1 MAKKKTIKYLEN
13 GEYHDATV
21 KDVGVIEEL
30 KTESK
35 DNLVEAINEIF
46 LGGGK
51 GFSDLQ
57 QKVDESTQAAQNAQ
71 QATDNLQQAANNL
84 QQRLEEVAN
93 SGLSDEEAQKIINQ
107 AVEDAKR
114 AQAEALQAYKEA
126 QKELDDSMA
135 QFMEEQKAIN
145 KELEQAKADIQ
156 GDIDRKNAE
165 IEQINAVIESTK
177 SDLTATSARLASVR
191 NDLTNAQMDWGKV
204 RTEIT
209 NINGKLASKMSNTDF
224 DKYKERIERNE
235 TEITQTKNELQ
246 SKATKQ
252 DLDVLTGT
260 VTTQGSSI
268 TQLAGKIEQKVSKD
282 TLANDID
289 DFQVKKANI
298 FTGTRE
304 FMGWEFSDKA
314 LGRVNDDIYNHA
326 KVAELHNGSNLSI
339 TVDGLEVGK
348 TYSVS
353 IFAKASAN
361 SNTSG
366 VKVTVDN
373 GKSYSGL
380 MRTVYTPHD
389 TKVTTNWQRYYAT
402 IVASATT
409 MKFVFDRSGMTSNIT
424 MYLNRPKLEVG
435 ATVYAWEDNVQD
447 IYKRVEHTEAQFDV
461 YNDQISGI
469 VKRQTETDKKIE
481 NVSSTFT
488 QRADGI
494 EANAKKYTNDK
505 VTGLTEEFSGK
516 LKATSQE
523 LSTEYEK
530 QTNAKIGALADG
542 GSNLILNSSFL
553 VTDNNGNATLENW
566 RDTSSK
572 ISLTKPNGLDG
583 TWIRVNRATTGTTL
597 GARSNYFPVKQGK
610 LVVGVDVALD
620 GTGNISPYVL
630 RIEYYDVSNN
640 RVNYEDITLQKLGL
654 SASQITKSGSNFR
667 YARGVYKT
675 SNDRSDV
682 AKACIVVPETIT
694 GYNMYL
700 TNFFAKFS
708 DVNDGTYEVNPLDQ
722 QASLIKQRTKIEQDS
737 EKINLLNTQT
747 EKLGN
752 DIKATNTSVNVL
764 KGEVDL
770 KASQSTVNNL
780 TNRVSKNEADI
791 KVFPDKIKSEV
802 REVSKKID
810 GVNDKVDGIQVGGT
824 NLIPHSEVDT
834 IRGNTDYWVFST
846 GNINNYGGRYNPTDK
861 SLELEAHIK
870 DTNYQFLQWQQQNNV
885 LMNTELAHLQV
896 GDVLTVSAEVYIQNP
911 NMSGNITL
919 GFRVNPRT
927 NYNSYFSTERGIDLR
942 NLKTGWQRVSAT
954 GTITQKYLDC
964 IKDVQLIRIL
974 LAANGLKENNK
985 IAFRKI
991 KVEKGNI
998 ATDWSPAPED
1008 TDESI
1013 ELVKTV
1019 ATQTKDGFE
1028 RLTQKTGYNA
1038 STGEFSKVTTQI
1050 NEGIK
1055 GVTTQVASVSNRLD
1069 NIKVGG
1075 TNLAKH
1081 TSNTLTNRMRVS
1093 EWVYIASSGNTSNFN
1108 LDNYKGQ
1115 TLTMR
1120 AWIDKPTVDAHLQVW
1135 TNASNN
1141 AYAVGNTIK
1150 VGQSG
1155 YSSLTFNVPASFTT
1169 WNIPIGNGKSAE
1181 LAYKE
1186 FKIEKGTIATDW
1198 SPAPEDTNSS
1208 IESAKSIATQ
1218 TKDGFERLTQKTG
1231 YNASTGEFSKV
1242 TTQINEGIKGI
1253 SSEVKSVSNR
1263 VDSVNGRLDNI
1274 KVGGTNLLRKTSNEW
1289 KTWTGTGWANNT
1301 VDNGSINL
1309 DAGTY
1314 TFRAEIDNTGNTQRG
1329 VHVEVYVN
1337 SENKFLDKI
1346 AKTYTQTF
1354 VNAGSKGYVTTT
1366 FTIDRSLTDARI
1378 HPHAAVNSP
1387 IPSTVTI
1394 KWRREKL
1401 EKGNVATDWS
1411 PAPEDLQAG
1420 IDVAT
1425 TKATQTDTK
1434 FERMISQIQYNNSTG
1449 EIGKYEHKITELA
1462 NGTQEKISA
1471 IRTDS
1476 DKKLQS
1482 ATQTLTNKIGDLE
1495 RTVRTNTTNIG
1506 QYRQE
1511 MTNSAKEWSTKFTS
1525 VQANLSNVNNKVDNI
1540 KVGGVNLMRNTTRD
1554 YVKFTGGGWGV
1565 DYLTPNH
1572 QAIDVATEGG
1582 RTYTF
1587 SAWVKN
1593 DKSSAGR
1600 IDLEI
1605 YQYNA
1610 KGENKENGS
1619 SSEVSVWASPGEE
1632 KRLVFTKTLLA
1643 DTTRVRFHTRNRD
1656 NNGTV
1661 TYWTKMAQVEKGNIA
1676 TDWSP
1681 APEDTEN
1688 EIQVLSGK
1696 ITANSNEFSTVYS
1709 KITNVQDIA
1718 NSTGGGINLAKHTSN
1733 KLANVTASPWLY
1745 VGSESSSSFNNLKDY
1760 QGKYMTVRVWIEKPS
1775 RDTWVQIWND
1785 KQPIYG
1791 NTIKAG
1797 QSGYST
1803 ASGVIPKGITAWN
1816 IPVGNNNN
1824 GTTTTFGWKE
1834 FKIELG
1840 NVATPWSP
1848 NPDDVD
1854 NNIDT
1859 AANNARTNAKNDA
1872 VNAIKN
1878 DSQWQSMGKIVTN
1891 ASFLQNSDGFA
1902 QEVSK
1907 RIVGSTGQTNLYYNS
1922 EFAYT
1927 GTDPHNMDGIQST
1940 RNVAYSK
1947 NDRWANYKGSNA
1959 VFALT
1964 RGTLNDYYYIEHRKD
1979 KYVKVQPG
1987 EVVSASVVTWVTGGS
2002 DVPRD
2007 GYAICTI
2014 SFYKDL
2020 NSSRMGYKET
2030 SVAAKDINYPHYRT
2044 LKVENVTVPN
2054 GANYMILHLIARGSS
2069 NWQFSQPMLVKDDH
2083 VGVYVPSTQLQLNDI
2098 SSRTQ
2103 FLQDNE
2109 KFLLRVTQVGGATK
2123 ADVNSANSKI
2133 GDLTTR
2139 VKNTEVAIT
2148 SGGVTINGN
2157 TTINGE
2163 LEAKEIVMKA
2173 TNGAK
2178 LKLNAQGLNM
2188 ETYNGA
2194 QLNLG
2199 TDKMEL
2205 ISPYYSNYN
2214 PLSWRTVIDDKGL
2227 GITEA
2232 QFGYDNT
2239 LKYYNEIQ
2247 GYVGPGYANRV
2258 DGDLPERINS
2268 GIEIGLMPFKAY
2280 GGDKQDKTK
2289 EIYGGDYI
2297 AIGEYH
2303 KDDKL
2308 MKKRKMN
2315 AGYVFL
2321 TYDDDVYDMKI
2332 FSDNDKPNPRQGNNL
2347 IGNTTFIPSGI
2358 EGGIAVTWTNWSDWT
2373 GKIPAVM
2380 RYDGPGKWLGCIAF
2394 GGDGNV
2400 VLSGGGK
2407 RWNLLGH

>member
-1 MAKKKTIKYLEN
+1 MIKKKTIKYLEN

-71 QATDNLQQAANNL
+71 QAANNL
-84 QQRLEEVAN
+84 QQKLDEVAQN
-93 SGLSDEEAQKIINQ
+93 VGLSDEEAQKIINQ

-156 GDIDRKNAE
+156 GDIDQKNNE

-177 SDLTATSARLASVR
+177 SDLTATSTRLASVR

-209 NINGKLASKMSNTDF
+209 NINGKLDSKMSNTDF
-224 DKYKERIERNE
+224 DEYKERIERNE

-260 VTTQGSSI
+260 VTTQGSNI

-409 MKFVFDRSGMTSNIT
+409 MTFVFDRSGITSDIT
-424 MYLNRPKLEVG
+424 LYLNRPKLEVG
-435 ATVYAWEDNVQD
+435 ETVYAWEDNAQD

-461 YNDQISGI
+461 YDDQISGI

-481 NVSSTFT
+481 NVSTTLT

-494 EANAKKYTNDK
+494 EANSKKYTDDK
-505 VTGLTEEFSGK
+505 ATGLAEEFSGR

-530 QTNAKIGALADG
+530 QTNAKIGALSDG

-572 ISLTKPNGLDG
+572 VRLTKPNGLDG
-583 TWIRVNRATTGTTL
+583 TWIRVNRATTGTAL

-694 GYNMYL
+694 GYDMYL

-770 KASQSTVNNL
+770 KASQSTVNDL
-780 TNRVSKNEADI
+780 TNRVAKNAADI

-802 REVSKKID
+802 SEVSKKID
-810 GVNDKVDGIQVGGT
+810 GVNDKVEGIQVGGT
-824 NLIPHSEVDT
+824 NLL
-834 IRGNTDYWVFST
+834 RNTRFSNGSNWGYT
-846 GNINNYGGRYNPTDK
+846 GTSHMGVQN
-861 SLELEAHIK
+861 
-870 DTNYQFLQWQQQNNV
+870 TNKPSGVPSDNQTMDIMSTTANAQNALV
-885 LMNTELAHLQV
+885 QTPKVKAGETY
-896 GDVLTVSAEVYIQNP
+896 TVSFWGKADKETYMQVESNQNTRFNQKIGTSWKKYSGQVMFQTDNRTLYIYPTTANVWVH
-911 NMSGNITL
+911 I
-919 GFRVNPRT
+919 
-927 NYNSYFSTERGIDLR
+927 NS
-942 NLKTGWQRVSAT
+942 LK
-954 GTITQKYLDC
+954 L
-964 IKDVQLIRIL
+964 
-974 LAANGLKENNK
+974 
-985 IAFRKI
+985 
-991 KVEKGNI
+991 EKGNM

-1008 TDESI
+1008 VDASI
-1013 ELVKTV
+1013 ESVKTV
-1019 ATQTKDGFE
+1019 ATQTKDGFD
-1028 RLTQKTGYNA
+1028 RLTQKTGYNT

-1055 GVTTQVASVSNRLD
+1055 GV
-1069 NIKVGG
+1069 
-1075 TNLAKH
+1075 
-1081 TSNTLTNRMRVS
+1081 
-1093 EWVYIASSGNTSNFN
+1093 
-1108 LDNYKGQ
+1108 
-1115 TLTMR
+1115 
-1120 AWIDKPTVDAHLQVW
+1120 
-1135 TNASNN
+1135 
-1141 AYAVGNTIK
+1141 
-1150 VGQSG
+1150 
-1155 YSSLTFNVPASFTT
+1155 
-1169 WNIPIGNGKSAE
+1169 
-1181 LAYKE
+1181 
-1186 FKIEKGTIATDW
+1186 
-1198 SPAPEDTNSS
+1198 
-1208 IESAKSIATQ
+1208 
-1218 TKDGFERLTQKTG
+1218 
-1231 YNASTGEFSKV
+1231 
-1242 TTQINEGIKGI
+1242 

-1263 VDSVNGRLDNI
+1263 LDNLS
-1274 KVGGTNLLRKTSNEW
+1274 VGGTNLLTKTSNDW

-1301 VDNGSINL
+1301 VDGGYINL
-1309 DAGTY
+1309 EPGTY

-1329 VHVEVYVN
+1329 VHTELYVI
-1337 SENKFLDKI
+1337 SEKKFLDQI
-1346 AKTYTQTF
+1346 AKSYTQTF

-1366 FTIDRSLTDARI
+1366 FTIDKALTDVAI
-1378 HPHAAVNSP
+1378 HPHAAVNSA

-1401 EKGNVATDWS
+1401 EKGNMPTDWS
-1411 PAPEDLQAG
+1411 PSPEDLQEG
-1420 IDVAT
+1420 INTAT

-1434 FERMISQIQYNNSTG
+1434 FERMISQIQYNDSTG

-1471 IRTDS
+1471 LTKRGNNMVIKSSFDDSTDLGGWYVASIYGSDFYRTTTTPKPDEMSSNYCLASGTRDLVEANNIFPVVSGTKYYISAWVYTSRKYSGKVGLYVRNSNNNNGTHLGVAIPKDDQNRWIKIKGTITIPNGYNIAQPWLQVEKMVS
-1476 DKKLQS
+1476 DNEKIYFADISITRADDNAIELS
-1482 ATQTLTNKIGDLE
+1482 ETMTTRIGDLE
-1495 RTVRTNTTNIG
+1495 RTVRTNTTNLG

-1511 MTNSAKEWSTKFTS
+1511 MTNSAQELSLKLTNYQNLVLNDISGVS
-1525 VQANLSNVNNKVDNI
+1525 NRLDNLSI
-1540 KVGGVNLMRNTTRD
+1540 GGTNLLRNTRFSNGSNWGYTGTSHMGVQNTNKPSGVPSD
-1554 YVKFTGGGWGV
+1554 NQTMDIMSTTANAQNALVQTPKVKAG
-1565 DYLTPNH
+1565 
-1572 QAIDVATEGG
+1572 E
-1582 RTYTF
+1582 TYTVSF
-1587 SAWVKN
+1587 WGKADKETYMQVESNQNTRFNQKIGTSWKKYSGQVMFQTDNRTLYIYPTTANVWVHINSLK
-1593 DKSSAGR
+1593 
-1600 IDLEI
+1600 L
-1605 YQYNA
+1605 
-1610 KGENKENGS
+1610 
-1619 SSEVSVWASPGEE
+1619 
-1632 KRLVFTKTLLA
+1632 
-1643 DTTRVRFHTRNRD
+1643 
-1656 NNGTV
+1656 
-1661 TYWTKMAQVEKGNIA
+1661 EKGNMA

-1681 APEDTEN
+1681 APEDTDN
-1688 EIQVLSGK
+1688 KIGILQGQ
-1696 ITANSNEFSTVYS
+1696 ITATANKFNAVYT
-1709 KITNVQDIA
+1709 KT
-1718 NSTGGGINLAKHTSN
+1718 
-1733 KLANVTASPWLY
+1733 
-1745 VGSESSSSFNNLKDY
+1745 
-1760 QGKYMTVRVWIEKPS
+1760 
-1775 RDTWVQIWND
+1775 
-1785 KQPIYG
+1785 
-1791 NTIKAG
+1791 
-1797 QSGYST
+1797 
-1803 ASGVIPKGITAWN
+1803 
-1816 IPVGNNNN
+1816 
-1824 GTTTTFGWKE
+1824 
-1834 FKIELG
+1834 
-1840 NVATPWSP
+1840 
-1848 NPDDVD
+1848 DVD
-1854 NNIDT
+1854 NKINPL
-1859 AANNARTNAKNDA
+1859 NKRT
-1872 VNAIKN
+1872 
-1878 DSQWQSMGKIVTN
+1878 
-1891 ASFLQNSDGFA
+1891 
-1902 QEVSK
+1902 E
-1907 RIVGSTGQTNLYYNS
+1907 
-1922 EFAYT
+1922 
-1927 GTDPHNMDGIQST
+1927 
-1940 RNVAYSK
+1940 
-1947 NDRWANYKGSNA
+1947 
-1959 VFALT
+1959 
-1964 RGTLNDYYYIEHRKD
+1964 
-1979 KYVKVQPG
+1979 
-1987 EVVSASVVTWVTGGS
+1987 
-2002 DVPRD
+2002 
-2007 GYAICTI
+2007 
-2014 SFYKDL
+2014 
-2020 NSSRMGYKET
+2020 
-2030 SVAAKDINYPHYRT
+2030 
-2044 LKVENVTVPN
+2044 
-2054 GANYMILHLIARGSS
+2054 
-2069 NWQFSQPMLVKDDH
+2069 
-2083 VGVYVPSTQLQLNDI
+2083 
-2098 SSRTQ
+2098 
-2103 FLQDNE
+2103 FLQDNS
-2109 KFLLRVTQVGGATK
+2109 KFLLRVQQAGGATK
-2123 ADVNSANSKI
+2123 ADVDGTKSKI
-2133 GDLTTR
+2133 GDLSTR

-2163 LEAKEIVMKA
+2163 LNTQDVVLKGKSSTMALNGDGGIGIFDNAGKFGMRL
-2173 TNGAK
+2173 TGAK
-2178 LKLNAQGLNM
+2178 LNFDLMFNNELEKLGGIIATKNSASKNV
-2188 ETYNGA
+2188 NGMHLYVTPL
-2194 QLNLG
+2194 QTLG
-2199 TDKMEL
+2199 K
-2205 ISPYYSNYN
+2205 P
-2214 PLSWRTVIDDKGL
+2214 
-2227 GITEA
+2227 
-2232 QFGYDNT
+2232 
-2239 LKYYNEIQ
+2239 
-2247 GYVGPGYANRV
+2247 
-2258 DGDLPERINS
+2258 
-2268 GIEIGLMPFKAY
+2268 Y
-2280 GGDKQDKTK
+2280 GGDEIGIGKQTALRGSGNIQSAMIYNATGVSK
-2289 EIYGGDYI
+2289 EEGFHWYKPSYLETTEGRTIKVVGARDPLIWRSLKWGASTQGDY
-2297 AIGEYH
+2297 YQPF
-2303 KDDKL
+2303 L
-2308 MKKRKMN
+2308 SL
-2315 AGYVFL
+2315 GYN
-2321 TYDDDVYDMKI
+2321 
-2332 FSDNDKPNPRQGNNL
+2332 DNTVGD
-2347 IGNTTFIPSGI
+2347 SGI
-2358 EGGIAVTWTNWSDWT
+2358 GFYWNSVKLAGSVDMSDARIWMKDAEANIRFGWTSWSDWT
-2373 GKIPAVM
+2373 GKIPSM
-2380 RYDGPGKWLGCIAF
+2380 YRTEWGKTQSTGGIGF

-2400 VLSGGGK
+2400 ILFGGNK
-2407 RWNLLGH
+2407 RWDMNHH

>member
-1 MAKKKTIKYLEN
+1 MAKKTIKYLEN

-71 QATDNLQQAANNL
+71 QAANNL
-84 QQRLEEVAN
+84 QQKLDEVAQN
-93 SGLSDEEAQKIINQ
+93 VGLSEEEAQKIINQ

-114 AQAEALQAYKEA
+114 AQAEALQAYKDA

-145 KELEQAKADIQ
+145 KELEQAKTDIQ
-156 GDIDRKNAE
+156 GDIDQKNTE

-177 SDLTATSARLASVR
+177 SDLTATSVQLASVR

-209 NINGKLASKMSNTDF
+209 NINGKLDSKMSNTDF
-224 DKYKERIERNE
+224 DEYKERIEHNE

-260 VTTQGSSI
+260 VTTQGSNI
-268 TQLAGKIEQKVSKD
+268 TQLAGKIEEKVSKD
-282 TLANDID
+282 TLANNID

-314 LGRVNDDIYNHA
+314 LGRVNDDNYNHA

-353 IFAKASAN
+353 IFAKVDHMN
-361 SNTSG
+361 SGSG
-366 VKVTVDN
+366 GVQLMVDN
-373 GKSYSGL
+373 GTSFLGVMK
-380 MRTVYTPHD
+380 TVYTPHD

-402 IVASATT
+402 IVASATI
-409 MKFVFDRSGMTSNIT
+409 MKFVFDRSGMTSDIT
-424 MYLNRPKLEVG
+424 LYLNRPKLEVG
-435 ATVYAWEDNVQD
+435 ETVYAWEDNAQD

-469 VKRQTETDKKIE
+469 VKKQTETDKKIE

-494 EANAKKYTNDK
+494 EANSKKYTDDK
-505 VTGLTEEFSGK
+505 TTGLAEEFSGK

-523 LSTEYEK
+523 LSTEYEE
-530 QTNAKIGALADG
+530 QTNAKIGALSDG

-553 VTDNNGNATLENW
+553 ITDDNGNATLENW

-572 ISLTKPNGLDG
+572 VSLTKPNGLDG
-583 TWIRVNRATTGTTL
+583 TWIKVNRATTGTAL

-654 SASQITKSGSNFR
+654 SVNQITKSGSSFR

-694 GYNMYL
+694 GYDMYL

-770 KASQSTVNNL
+770 KASQSTVNDL
-780 TNRVSKNEADI
+780 TNRVAKNVADI
-791 KVFPDKIKSEV
+791 KVFPDRIKSEV
-802 REVSKKID
+802 SEVNKKID
-810 GVNDKVDGIQVGGT
+810 GVN
-824 NLIPHSEVDT
+824 
-834 IRGNTDYWVFST
+834 
-846 GNINNYGGRYNPTDK
+846 
-861 SLELEAHIK
+861 
-870 DTNYQFLQWQQQNNV
+870 
-885 LMNTELAHLQV
+885 
-896 GDVLTVSAEVYIQNP
+896 
-911 NMSGNITL
+911 
-919 GFRVNPRT
+919 
-927 NYNSYFSTERGIDLR
+927 
-942 NLKTGWQRVSAT
+942 
-954 GTITQKYLDC
+954 
-964 IKDVQLIRIL
+964 
-974 LAANGLKENNK
+974 
-985 IAFRKI
+985 
-991 KVEKGNI
+991 
-998 ATDWSPAPED
+998 
-1008 TDESI
+1008 
-1013 ELVKTV
+1013 
-1019 ATQTKDGFE
+1019 
-1028 RLTQKTGYNA
+1028 
-1038 STGEFSKVTTQI
+1038 SKV
-1050 NEGIK
+1050 
-1055 GVTTQVASVSNRLD
+1055 D

-1075 TNLAKH
+1075 TNLLKDSLVPLT
-1081 TSNTLTNRMRVS
+1081 TSNIWINNNVSSQIVNDYVRMRGIDDNDNNRIYQS
-1093 EWVYIASSGNTSNFN
+1093 FSNNGLNADDYYSISF
-1108 LDNYKGQ
+1108 
-1115 TLTMR
+1115 
-1120 AWIDKPTVDAHLQVW
+1120 W
-1135 TNASNN
+1135 ASNDGN
-1141 AYAVGNTIK
+1141 DEEFDVQVGTWGSLQTVHITGSTLKLYKLENVWLGGNPIFSVVVPFDKVVRLKKIK
-1150 VGQSG
+1150 
-1155 YSSLTFNVPASFTT
+1155 L
-1169 WNIPIGNGKSAE
+1169 
-1181 LAYKE
+1181 
-1186 FKIEKGTIATDW
+1186 EKGTIATDW
-1198 SPAPEDTNSS
+1198 SPAPEDL
-1208 IESAKSIATQ
+1208 Q
-1218 TKDGFERLTQKTG
+1218 
-1231 YNASTGEFSKV
+1231 
-1242 TTQINEGIKGI
+1242 EGI
-1253 SSEVKSVSNR
+1253 
-1263 VDSVNGRLDNI
+1263 
-1274 KVGGTNLLRKTSNEW
+1274 
-1289 KTWTGTGWANNT
+1289 NT
-1301 VDNGSINL
+1301 
-1309 DAGTY
+1309 
-1314 TFRAEIDNTGNTQRG
+1314 
-1329 VHVEVYVN
+1329 
-1337 SENKFLDKI
+1337 
-1346 AKTYTQTF
+1346 
-1354 VNAGSKGYVTTT
+1354 
-1366 FTIDRSLTDARI
+1366 
-1378 HPHAAVNSP
+1378 
-1387 IPSTVTI
+1387 
-1394 KWRREKL
+1394 
-1401 EKGNVATDWS
+1401 
-1411 PAPEDLQAG
+1411 
-1420 IDVAT
+1420 AT

-1434 FERMISQIQYNNSTG
+1434 FERMISQIQYNDSTG

-1471 IRTDS
+1471 LTKRGNNMVIKSSFDDGTDLGGWYVASVYGSDFYRTTTTPKPDEMSSNYCLASGTRDALEANNIFPVVSGTKYYISAWVYTSQKYSGKVGLYVKNSNNNNVTHLGVAVPKDNQNRWIKIKGTITIPNGYNIAQPWLQVEKMVS
-1476 DKKLQS
+1476 DNEKIYFADISITRADDNAIELS
-1482 ATQTLTNKIGDLE
+1482 ETMTTRIGDLE
-1495 RTVRTNTTNIG
+1495 RTVRTNTTDIG

-1511 MTNSAKEWSTKFTS
+1511 MTNSAQELSTKFTS
-1525 VQANLSNVNNKVDNI
+1525 ITNGIGGTNL
-1540 KVGGVNLMRNTTRD
+1540 LRNTRFSDGSNWGYTGTAHMGTQNTNKPSGVPND
-1554 YVKFTGGGWGV
+1554 NQTMDIMSTTANSQNALTQTPKVKAG
-1565 DYLTPNH
+1565 
-1572 QAIDVATEGG
+1572 E
-1582 RTYTF
+1582 TYIVNF
-1587 SAWVKN
+1587 W
-1593 DKSSAGR
+1593 
-1600 IDLEI
+1600 
-1605 YQYNA
+1605 A
-1610 KGENKENGS
+1610 K
-1619 SSEVSVWASPGEE
+1619 ADEE
-1632 KRLVFTKTLLA
+1632 
-1643 DTTRVRFHTRNRD
+1643 
-1656 NNGTV
+1656 
-1661 TYWTKMAQVEKGNIA
+1661 TYMQVESNQNTRFNQKIGTSWQKYSGQVMFQSDNRTLYIYPTTANVWVHINSLKLEKGTIA

-1681 APEDTEN
+1681 SPEDFDN
-1688 EIQVLSGK
+1688 KIGVLQGQ
-1696 ITANSNEFSTVYS
+1696 ITANANKFNTVYT
-1709 KITNVQDIA
+1709 KT
-1718 NSTGGGINLAKHTSN
+1718 
-1733 KLANVTASPWLY
+1733 
-1745 VGSESSSSFNNLKDY
+1745 
-1760 QGKYMTVRVWIEKPS
+1760 
-1775 RDTWVQIWND
+1775 
-1785 KQPIYG
+1785 
-1791 NTIKAG
+1791 
-1797 QSGYST
+1797 
-1803 ASGVIPKGITAWN
+1803 
-1816 IPVGNNNN
+1816 
-1824 GTTTTFGWKE
+1824 
-1834 FKIELG
+1834 
-1840 NVATPWSP
+1840 
-1848 NPDDVD
+1848 DVD
-1854 NNIDT
+1854 NKLSPINK
-1859 AANNARTNAKNDA
+1859 RT
-1872 VNAIKN
+1872 
-1878 DSQWQSMGKIVTN
+1878 
-1891 ASFLQNSDGFA
+1891 
-1902 QEVSK
+1902 E
-1907 RIVGSTGQTNLYYNS
+1907 
-1922 EFAYT
+1922 
-1927 GTDPHNMDGIQST
+1927 
-1940 RNVAYSK
+1940 
-1947 NDRWANYKGSNA
+1947 
-1959 VFALT
+1959 
-1964 RGTLNDYYYIEHRKD
+1964 
-1979 KYVKVQPG
+1979 
-1987 EVVSASVVTWVTGGS
+1987 
-2002 DVPRD
+2002 
-2007 GYAICTI
+2007 
-2014 SFYKDL
+2014 
-2020 NSSRMGYKET
+2020 
-2030 SVAAKDINYPHYRT
+2030 
-2044 LKVENVTVPN
+2044 
-2054 GANYMILHLIARGSS
+2054 
-2069 NWQFSQPMLVKDDH
+2069 
-2083 VGVYVPSTQLQLNDI
+2083 
-2098 SSRTQ
+2098 
-2103 FLQDNE
+2103 FLQDNS
-2109 KFLLRVTQVGGATK
+2109 KFLLRVQEAGGATK
-2123 ADVNSANSKI
+2123 ADVNSTNTKI

-2139 VKNTEVAIT
+2139 VENTEVAIT

-2214 PLSWRTVIDDKGL
+2214 PFSWRTVIDDKGL

-2400 VLSGGGK
+2400 ILSGGGK

>member
-57 QKVDESTQAAQNAQ
+57 QKVDESTQAAQNAE
-71 QATDNLQQAANNL
+71 QAANNL
-84 QQRLEEVAN
+84 QQRLEEVAQN
-93 SGLSDEEAQKIINQ
+93 VGISDEEARKIINQ

-114 AQAEALQAYKEA
+114 AQAEALQAYKDA

-156 GDIDRKNAE
+156 GDIDQKNNE

-224 DKYKERIERNE
+224 DEYKERIERNE

-339 TVDGLEVGK
+339 TVNGLEVGK

-373 GKSYSGL
+373 GKSYLGL

-409 MKFVFDRSGMTSNIT
+409 MKFVFDRSGMTSDIT
-424 MYLNRPKLEVG
+424 LYLNRPKLEVG
-435 ATVYAWEDNVQD
+435 DKVYAWEDNAQD

-481 NVSSTFT
+481 NVSSTFS

-530 QTNAKIGALADG
+530 QTNAKIGALSDG

-566 RDTSSK
+566 RDISSK
-572 ISLTKPNGLDG
+572 VRLTKPNGLDG
-583 TWIRVNRATTGTTL
+583 TWIKVNRVTTGTAL

-630 RIEYYDVSNN
+630 RIEYYDASNN

-770 KASQSTVNNL
+770 KASQSTVNDL
-780 TNRVSKNEADI
+780 TNRVSKNAADI

-802 REVSKKID
+802 SEVSKKID
-810 GVNDKVDGIQVGGT
+810 GVNDKVD
-824 NLIPHSEVDT
+824 
-834 IRGNTDYWVFST
+834 
-846 GNINNYGGRYNPTDK
+846 
-861 SLELEAHIK
+861 
-870 DTNYQFLQWQQQNNV
+870 
-885 LMNTELAHLQV
+885 
-896 GDVLTVSAEVYIQNP
+896 
-911 NMSGNITL
+911 
-919 GFRVNPRT
+919 
-927 NYNSYFSTERGIDLR
+927 
-942 NLKTGWQRVSAT
+942 
-954 GTITQKYLDC
+954 
-964 IKDVQLIRIL
+964 
-974 LAANGLKENNK
+974 
-985 IAFRKI
+985 
-991 KVEKGNI
+991 
-998 ATDWSPAPED
+998 
-1008 TDESI
+1008 
-1013 ELVKTV
+1013 
-1019 ATQTKDGFE
+1019 
-1028 RLTQKTGYNA
+1028 
-1038 STGEFSKVTTQI
+1038 
-1050 NEGIK
+1050 
-1055 GVTTQVASVSNRLD
+1055 

-1075 TNLAKH
+1075 T
-1081 TSNTLTNRMRVS
+1081 
-1093 EWVYIASSGNTSNFN
+1093 
-1108 LDNYKGQ
+1108 
-1115 TLTMR
+1115 
-1120 AWIDKPTVDAHLQVW
+1120 
-1135 TNASNN
+1135 
-1141 AYAVGNTIK
+1141 
-1150 VGQSG
+1150 
-1155 YSSLTFNVPASFTT
+1155 
-1169 WNIPIGNGKSAE
+1169 
-1181 LAYKE
+1181 
-1186 FKIEKGTIATDW
+1186 
-1198 SPAPEDTNSS
+1198 
-1208 IESAKSIATQ
+1208 
-1218 TKDGFERLTQKTG
+1218 
-1231 YNASTGEFSKV
+1231 
-1242 TTQINEGIKGI
+1242 
-1253 SSEVKSVSNR
+1253 
-1263 VDSVNGRLDNI
+1263 
-1274 KVGGTNLLRKTSNEW
+1274 
-1289 KTWTGTGWANNT
+1289 
-1301 VDNGSINL
+1301 
-1309 DAGTY
+1309 
-1314 TFRAEIDNTGNTQRG
+1314 
-1329 VHVEVYVN
+1329 
-1337 SENKFLDKI
+1337 
-1346 AKTYTQTF
+1346 
-1354 VNAGSKGYVTTT
+1354 
-1366 FTIDRSLTDARI
+1366 
-1378 HPHAAVNSP
+1378 
-1387 IPSTVTI
+1387 
-1394 KWRREKL
+1394 
-1401 EKGNVATDWS
+1401 
-1411 PAPEDLQAG
+1411 
-1420 IDVAT
+1420 
-1425 TKATQTDTK
+1425 
-1434 FERMISQIQYNNSTG
+1434 
-1449 EIGKYEHKITELA
+1449 
-1462 NGTQEKISA
+1462 
-1471 IRTDS
+1471 
-1476 DKKLQS
+1476 
-1482 ATQTLTNKIGDLE
+1482 
-1495 RTVRTNTTNIG
+1495 
-1506 QYRQE
+1506 
-1511 MTNSAKEWSTKFTS
+1511 
-1525 VQANLSNVNNKVDNI
+1525 
-1540 KVGGVNLMRNTTRD
+1540 NLMRNTTRD
-1554 YVKFTGGGWGV
+1554 YVKFTGGGWGI

-1572 QAIDVATEGG
+1572 QAIATPVEGG
-1582 RTYTF
+1582 ETYTF

-1593 DKSSAGR
+1593 DSSSAGR

-1619 SSEVSVWASPGEE
+1619 SSEVGVWVSPGEE
-1632 KRLVFTKTLLA
+1632 KRLIFTKTLLA
-1643 DTTRVRFHTRNRD
+1643 DTTSVKFHTRNRD

-1681 APEDTEN
+1681 APEDTDASIESVKTVATQTKDGFDRLTEKTGYNASTGEFSKVTTQINEGINGVSTQVASVSNRLDNLNVGGTNLLRRTSNDWKTWTGTGWANQTLDNGPIALEPGTYTFRAEIDNTGNTQRGVHSELFVATEN
-1688 EIQVLSGK
+1688 VFLDQIAKSYTQTFVNAGSKGYVTTTFTIDKALTDVRIHPHAAVNSAIPSTVTIKWRREKLEKGNVPTDWSPSPEDLQEGINTATTKATQTDTKFERMISQIQYNDSTGEIGKYEHK
-1696 ITANSNEFSTVYS
+1696 ITE
-1709 KITNVQDIA
+1709 
-1718 NSTGGGINLAKHTSN
+1718 
-1733 KLANVTASPWLY
+1733 LANGTQEKISALTKRGNNMVIK
-1745 VGSESSSSFNNLKDY
+1745 SSFDDGTDLGGWYVASIYGSDFYRTTTTPKPDEMSSNYCLASGTRDALEANNIFPVTSGTKYYISAWVYTSQKY
-1760 QGKYMTVRVWIEKPS
+1760 QGKVGLYVRNSNNDNKTWLGATVPKDNQNRWIKVKNTVTIPNGYNIAQPWLQVEKTTNDNEKIYFTDISITRADDNAIELSETMTTRIGDLESTVRTNTTNIGQYRQEMTNSAKELSLKLTNYQNLVL
-1775 RDTWVQIWND
+1775 ND
-1785 KQPIYG
+1785 I
-1791 NTIKAG
+1791 
-1797 QSGYST
+1797 
-1803 ASGVIPKGITAWN
+1803 SGVK
-1816 IPVGNNNN
+1816 NNLNN
-1824 GTTTTFGWKE
+1824 
-1834 FKIELG
+1834 
-1840 NVATPWSP
+1840 
-1848 NPDDVD
+1848 
-1854 NNIDT
+1854 
-1859 AANNARTNAKNDA
+1859 
-1872 VNAIKN
+1872 
-1878 DSQWQSMGKIVTN
+1878 M
-1891 ASFLQNSDGFA
+1891 
-1902 QEVSK
+1902 
-1907 RIVGSTGQTNLYYNS
+1907 GQTNLYYNS
-1922 EFAYT
+1922 EFTYT

-1959 VFALT
+1959 VFAST
-1964 RGTLNDYYYIEHRKD
+1964 RGTLSDYYYIEHRKD

-2020 NSSRMGYKET
+2020 SSSRMGYKET
-2030 SVAAKDINYPHYRT
+2030 SVAAKDINYPYYRT

-2054 GANYMILHLIARGSS
+2054 GANYMTLHLIARGSS
-2069 NWQFSQPMLVKDDH
+2069 NWQFSQPMLVKDSQ
-2083 VGVYVPSTQLQLNDI
+2083 VGAYVPSTQLQLNQVADKTNSNTDEIGILQGQITANANKFNTVYTKTDVDNKI
-2098 SSRTQ
+2098 SPLNSRTE
-2103 FLQDNE
+2103 FLQDNSQ
-2109 KFLLRVTQVGGATK
+2109 FLLRVQQAGAATGGVNNLLTNSDTFDGYSEKNTNSFDFQKIEGSELPSVPNQPSITMMGHVWNNYGSAYNKNDGIYLENGETYWFGVYLMTDSNAGAFRNLSVYATTDK
-2123 ADVNSANSKI
+2123 NQMSGNTNKTFFSEGINFNKHFGGKTKTWKWNTFKLT
-2133 GDLTTR
+2133 GDGTTR
-2139 VKNTEVAIT
+2139 YNWRIEPYNHIGGSIWTAGYMLVKSPLPPTGWSPNMTDVQMRLD

-2163 LEAKEIVMKA
+2163 LNAQDVVLKGKSSTMALNGDGGVGISDNTGKFGMRL
-2173 TNGAK
+2173 TGAK
-2178 LKLNAQGLNM
+2178 LNFDLKFNNELEKLGGIIATKNSASNNV
-2188 ETYNGA
+2188 NGMHLYVTPL
-2194 QLNLG
+2194 QTLG
-2199 TDKMEL
+2199 K
-2205 ISPYYSNYN
+2205 P
-2214 PLSWRTVIDDKGL
+2214 
-2227 GITEA
+2227 
-2232 QFGYDNT
+2232 
-2239 LKYYNEIQ
+2239 
-2247 GYVGPGYANRV
+2247 
-2258 DGDLPERINS
+2258 
-2268 GIEIGLMPFKAY
+2268 Y
-2280 GGDKQDKTK
+2280 GGDEIGIGKQTALSGSGNIQSAM
-2289 EIYGGDYI
+2289 IYNATGVSKGEGFHWYKPSYLETTEGRTIRVSNAHDPLIWRALKWDTSTQGSFYQPFLSLGYNDDTVGD
-2297 AIGEYH
+2297 
-2303 KDDKL
+2303 
-2308 MKKRKMN
+2308 
-2315 AGYVFL
+2315 
-2321 TYDDDVYDMKI
+2321 
-2332 FSDNDKPNPRQGNNL
+2332 
-2347 IGNTTFIPSGI
+2347 SGI
-2358 EGGIAVTWTNWSDWT
+2358 GFYWNSVKLAGSVDMSDARIWMGGAEANLRFGWTNWTDWT
-2373 GKIPAVM
+2373 GKIPSLY
-2380 RYDGPGKWLGCIAF
+2380 RTEWGKMQGTGGIGI

-2400 VLSGGGK
+2400 ILFGGGR
-2407 RWNLLGH
+2407 RWSMFQH

>member
-1 MAKKKTIKYLEN
+1 MAKKTIKYLEN

-51 GFSDLQ
+51 GFSDLK

-93 SGLSDEEAQKIINQ
+93 AGLSDEEAQKIINQ

-114 AQAEALQAYKEA
+114 AQAEALQAYKDA
-126 QKELDDSMA
+126 QKELDDSVAQLKEEQKELDNSIA
-135 QFMEEQKAIN
+135 QFKEEQKAIN
-145 KELEQAKADIQ
+145 KELEQAKTDIQ
-156 GDIDRKNAE
+156 GDIDRKNTE

-204 RTEIT
+204 RQEIT
-209 NINGKLASKMSNTDF
+209 NINGKLDSKMSNTDF
-224 DKYKERIERNE
+224 DEYKERIERNE
-235 TEITQTKNELQ
+235 TEVTQTKNELQ

-260 VTTQGSSI
+260 VTTQGSNI

-289 DFQVKKANI
+289 NFQVKKANI

-304 FMGWEFSDKA
+304 FMDWQFSDKA

-339 TVDGLEVGK
+339 TVDGLEVGR

-409 MKFVFDRSGMTSNIT
+409 MKFVFDRSGMTSDIT
-424 MYLNRPKLEVG
+424 LYLNRPKLEVG
-435 ATVYAWEDNVQD
+435 ETVYAWEDNAQD

-505 VTGLTEEFSGK
+505 VTGLTEEFSGR

-530 QTNAKIGALADG
+530 QTNAKIGALSDG

-572 ISLTKPNGLDG
+572 ISLTEPNGLDG

-640 RVNYEDITLQKLGL
+640 RVNYEDVTLQKLGL

-770 KASQSTVNNL
+770 KASQSTVNDL
-780 TNRVSKNEADI
+780 TNRISKNEADI

-834 IRGNTDYWVFST
+834 IRGDTDYWVFST

-885 LMNTELAHLQV
+885 LMNTELAHLKV

-964 IKDVQLIRIL
+964 MNDVQLMRIL
-974 LAANGLKENNK
+974 LAANGLQENNK

-991 KVEKGNI
+991 KAEKGNI

-1069 NIKVGG
+1069 N
-1075 TNLAKH
+1075 
-1081 TSNTLTNRMRVS
+1081 
-1093 EWVYIASSGNTSNFN
+1093 
-1108 LDNYKGQ
+1108 
-1115 TLTMR
+1115 
-1120 AWIDKPTVDAHLQVW
+1120 
-1135 TNASNN
+1135 
-1141 AYAVGNTIK
+1141 
-1150 VGQSG
+1150 
-1155 YSSLTFNVPASFTT
+1155 
-1169 WNIPIGNGKSAE
+1169 
-1181 LAYKE
+1181 
-1186 FKIEKGTIATDW
+1186 
-1198 SPAPEDTNSS
+1198 
-1208 IESAKSIATQ
+1208 
-1218 TKDGFERLTQKTG
+1218 
-1231 YNASTGEFSKV
+1231 
-1242 TTQINEGIKGI
+1242 
-1253 SSEVKSVSNR
+1253 
-1263 VDSVNGRLDNI
+1263 
-1274 KVGGTNLLRKTSNEW
+1274 
-1289 KTWTGTGWANNT
+1289 
-1301 VDNGSINL
+1301 
-1309 DAGTY
+1309 
-1314 TFRAEIDNTGNTQRG
+1314 
-1329 VHVEVYVN
+1329 
-1337 SENKFLDKI
+1337 
-1346 AKTYTQTF
+1346 
-1354 VNAGSKGYVTTT
+1354 
-1366 FTIDRSLTDARI
+1366 
-1378 HPHAAVNSP
+1378 
-1387 IPSTVTI
+1387 
-1394 KWRREKL
+1394 
-1401 EKGNVATDWS
+1401 
-1411 PAPEDLQAG
+1411 
-1420 IDVAT
+1420 
-1425 TKATQTDTK
+1425 
-1434 FERMISQIQYNNSTG
+1434 
-1449 EIGKYEHKITELA
+1449 
-1462 NGTQEKISA
+1462 
-1471 IRTDS
+1471 
-1476 DKKLQS
+1476 
-1482 ATQTLTNKIGDLE
+1482 
-1495 RTVRTNTTNIG
+1495 
-1506 QYRQE
+1506 
-1511 MTNSAKEWSTKFTS
+1511 
-1525 VQANLSNVNNKVDNI
+1525 LS
-1540 KVGGVNLMRNTTRD
+1540 VGGVNLMRNTTRD

-1572 QAIDVATEGG
+1572 QAVDVATEGG
-1582 RTYTF
+1582 GTYTF

-1593 DKSSAGR
+1593 DSSSAGR

-1605 YQYNA
+1605 YQWNA
-1610 KGENKENGS
+1610 KGENKYNGS
-1619 SSEVSVWASPGEE
+1619 SSEVGVWVSPGEE

-1643 DTTRVRFHTRNRD
+1643 DTTIVKFHTRNRD

-1661 TYWTKMAQVEKGNIA
+1661 TYWTKMAQVEKGNIVTDWSPAPEDLQEGINVATTKATQTDTKFERMISQIQYNDSTGEIGKYEHKITELANGTQEKISAVRTDSDKKLQSATQTLTNKIGDLESTVRTNTTNIGQYRQEMTNSAKEWSLKLTNYQHLVLNDISGVSNRLDNLSVGGTNLLKGTSRDLQRKSTTNDWVRLPYNTDFFRSIYPLDNFTAKVWIEKPNKDSWLQVYVGGNGLFKGNVIKAGQSGYSEVHGTLNKDITGANLVIGAGDGVSVSLGWKELKLEKGTIA

-1681 APEDTEN
+1681 APEDTDN
-1688 EIQVLSGK
+1688 KIEILQGK
-1696 ITANSNEFSTVYS
+1696 ITANANKFNTVYT
-1709 KITNVQDIA
+1709 KT
-1718 NSTGGGINLAKHTSN
+1718 
-1733 KLANVTASPWLY
+1733 
-1745 VGSESSSSFNNLKDY
+1745 E
-1760 QGKYMTVRVWIEKPS
+1760 
-1775 RDTWVQIWND
+1775 
-1785 KQPIYG
+1785 
-1791 NTIKAG
+1791 
-1797 QSGYST
+1797 
-1803 ASGVIPKGITAWN
+1803 
-1816 IPVGNNNN
+1816 
-1824 GTTTTFGWKE
+1824 
-1834 FKIELG
+1834 
-1840 NVATPWSP
+1840 
-1848 NPDDVD
+1848 VD
-1854 NNIDT
+1854 N
-1859 AANNARTNAKNDA
+1859 
-1872 VNAIKN
+1872 
-1878 DSQWQSMGKIVTN
+1878 KIN
-1891 ASFLQNSDGFA
+1891 
-1902 QEVSK
+1902 
-1907 RIVGSTGQTNLYYNS
+1907 
-1922 EFAYT
+1922 
-1927 GTDPHNMDGIQST
+1927 P
-1940 RNVAYSK
+1940 
-1947 NDRWANYKGSNA
+1947 
-1959 VFALT
+1959 
-1964 RGTLNDYYYIEHRKD
+1964 
-1979 KYVKVQPG
+1979 
-1987 EVVSASVVTWVTGGS
+1987 
-2002 DVPRD
+2002 
-2007 GYAICTI
+2007 
-2014 SFYKDL
+2014 L
-2020 NSSRMGYKET
+2020 NS
-2030 SVAAKDINYPHYRT
+2030 RT
-2044 LKVENVTVPN
+2044 E
-2054 GANYMILHLIARGSS
+2054 
-2069 NWQFSQPMLVKDDH
+2069 
-2083 VGVYVPSTQLQLNDI
+2083 
-2098 SSRTQ
+2098 
-2103 FLQDNE
+2103 FLQDNS
-2109 KFLLRVTQVGGATK
+2109 KFLLRVQQAGAATGG
-2123 ADVNSANSKI
+2123 VNNLLTNSDTFNGYSENNTNSFDFQKIEGSGLPSVPNQPSITMMGHVWDNYGSAYNKNDGIYLENGETYWFGVYLMTDSNAGAFRNLSVYASSDKGQTSGSANKYFAGEVI
-2133 GDLTTR
+2133 DFNTTFKGKTKTWVWNTYQFTGDGTTR
-2139 VKNTEVAIT
+2139 YNWRIEPSNHIGGSIWTAGYMLVKSPLPPTGWSPNMTDVQMRLD

-2358 EGGIAVTWTNWSDWT
+2358 EGGLAVTWTNWSDWP

-2400 VLSGGGK
+2400 ILSGGGK

>member
-71 QATDNLQQAANNL
+71 QAANNL
-84 QQRLEEVAN
+84 QQKLDEVAQN
-93 SGLSDEEAQKIINQ
+93 VGLSDEEVQKIINQ

-114 AQAEALQAYKEA
+114 AQAEALQAYKDA

-156 GDIDRKNAE
+156 GDIDQKNAE

-191 NDLTNAQMDWGKV
+191 NDLSNAQMDWGKV
-204 RTEIT
+204 RQEIT
-209 NINGKLASKMSNTDF
+209 NINGKLDSKMSNTDF
-224 DKYKERIERNE
+224 DEYKERIERNE

-339 TVDGLEVGK
+339 TVNGLEVGK

-366 VKVTVDN
+366 IKVTVDN

-409 MKFVFDRSGMTSNIT
+409 MKFVFDRSGITSDIT
-424 MYLNRPKLEVG
+424 LYLNRPKLEVG
-435 ATVYAWEDNVQD
+435 ETVYAWEDNAQD

-505 VTGLTEEFSGK
+505 VAGLTEEFSGR

-530 QTNAKIGALADG
+530 QTNAKIGALSDG

-566 RDTSSK
+566 IDISSK
-572 ISLTKPNGLDG
+572 VSLTTISDKGSVKGLDG
-583 TWIRVNRATTGTTL
+583 TWLKSGKATSGNGTGL
-597 GARSNYFPVKQGK
+597 GARTNYFPVKQGK
-610 LVVGVDVALD
+610 LVVGVDVVLD
-620 GTGNISPYVL
+620 AMGRPYNGSISPYIL
-630 RIEYYDVSNN
+630 RIEYYDASNN
-640 RVNYEDITLQKLGL
+640 RVNYEDVTLQKLGL
-654 SASQITKSGSNFR
+654 TEKDVVRVGLFENYK

-770 KASQSTVNNL
+770 KASQSTVNDL
-780 TNRVSKNEADI
+780 TNRVAKNAADI

-802 REVSKKID
+802 SEVSKKID
-810 GVNDKVDGIQVGGT
+810 GVNDKVDNIKVGGT
-824 NLIPHSEVDT
+824 NLVRNSAHDPSGLEHWITNGVGKIWYGTHSFFRNGTTKMFFLNNPNTNQEMLIQTEYID
-834 IRGNTDYWVFST
+834 IEPDTDYTLSMVVFGAS
-846 GNINNYGGRYNPTDK
+846 GVSSGDVYYNIKYADGSNTYFNVDRAFKYNPYRAERKAYKFHTSPNSSGSKATQIFIRVD
-861 SLELEAHIK
+861 
-870 DTNYQFLQWQQQNNV
+870 NNG
-885 LMNTELAHLQV
+885 LIPGYSDGTSML
-896 GDVLTVSAEVYIQNP
+896 GDVKL
-911 NMSGNITL
+911 
-919 GFRVNPRT
+919 
-927 NYNSYFSTERGIDLR
+927 
-942 NLKTGWQRVSAT
+942 
-954 GTITQKYLDC
+954 
-964 IKDVQLIRIL
+964 
-974 LAANGLKENNK
+974 
-985 IAFRKI
+985 
-991 KVEKGNI
+991 EKGTI

-1008 TDESI
+1008 TDASI
-1013 ELVKTV
+1013 ESAKSI

-1028 RLTQKTGYNA
+1028 RLAQKTGYNA

-1055 GVTTQVASVSNRLD
+1055 GV
-1069 NIKVGG
+1069 
-1075 TNLAKH
+1075 
-1081 TSNTLTNRMRVS
+1081 
-1093 EWVYIASSGNTSNFN
+1093 
-1108 LDNYKGQ
+1108 
-1115 TLTMR
+1115 
-1120 AWIDKPTVDAHLQVW
+1120 
-1135 TNASNN
+1135 
-1141 AYAVGNTIK
+1141 
-1150 VGQSG
+1150 
-1155 YSSLTFNVPASFTT
+1155 
-1169 WNIPIGNGKSAE
+1169 
-1181 LAYKE
+1181 
-1186 FKIEKGTIATDW
+1186 
-1198 SPAPEDTNSS
+1198 
-1208 IESAKSIATQ
+1208 
-1218 TKDGFERLTQKTG
+1218 
-1231 YNASTGEFSKV
+1231 
-1242 TTQINEGIKGI
+1242 

-1263 VDSVNGRLDNI
+1263 LDNLS
-1274 KVGGTNLLRKTSNEW
+1274 VGGTNLVRNGACNSNDTSHWSTNGRGKLYVLKHAFVKNGSVNHFGLE
-1289 KTWTGTGWANNT
+1289 NNT
-1301 VDNGSINL
+1301 SDEMIIYSDWIDVQPNTDYTLSYYRYGYSSVSSGDTYIQFKHG
-1309 DAGTY
+1309 DGTTRWQGMETKY
-1314 TFRAEIDNTGNTQRG
+1314 KFNPSYAEYKKFTFRTDDSDKQLQVRFDNNGGGTAM
-1329 VHVEVYVN
+1329 
-1337 SENKFLDKI
+1337 F
-1346 AKTYTQTF
+1346 
-1354 VNAGSKGYVTTT
+1354 
-1366 FTIDRSLTDARI
+1366 
-1378 HPHAAVNSP
+1378 AA
-1387 IPSTVTI
+1387 I
-1394 KWRREKL
+1394 KL
-1401 EKGNVATDWS
+1401 EQGVIATDWS
-1411 PAPEDLQAG
+1411 PAPEDLQEG
-1420 IDVAT
+1420 IDIAT
-1425 TKATQTDTK
+1425 TKATQTNTK
-1434 FERMISQIQYNNSTG
+1434 FEHMISQIQYNDSTG

-1495 RTVRTNTTNIG
+1495 RTVRTNTTNLG

-1511 MTNSAKEWSTKFTS
+1511 MTNSAQELSLKLTNY
-1525 VQANLSNVNNKVDNI
+1525 QNLVLNDIS
-1540 KVGGVNLMRNTTRD
+1540 G
-1554 YVKFTGGGWGV
+1554 
-1565 DYLTPNH
+1565 
-1572 QAIDVATEGG
+1572 
-1582 RTYTF
+1582 
-1587 SAWVKN
+1587 VKN
-1593 DKSSAGR
+1593 N
-1600 IDLEI
+1600 L
-1605 YQYNA
+1605 
-1610 KGENKENGS
+1610 
-1619 SSEVSVWASPGEE
+1619 
-1632 KRLVFTKTLLA
+1632 
-1643 DTTRVRFHTRNRD
+1643 
-1656 NNGTV
+1656 NN
-1661 TYWTKMAQVEKGNIA
+1661 M
-1676 TDWSP
+1676 
-1681 APEDTEN
+1681 
-1688 EIQVLSGK
+1688 
-1696 ITANSNEFSTVYS
+1696 
-1709 KITNVQDIA
+1709 
-1718 NSTGGGINLAKHTSN
+1718 
-1733 KLANVTASPWLY
+1733 
-1745 VGSESSSSFNNLKDY
+1745 
-1760 QGKYMTVRVWIEKPS
+1760 
-1775 RDTWVQIWND
+1775 
-1785 KQPIYG
+1785 
-1791 NTIKAG
+1791 
-1797 QSGYST
+1797 
-1803 ASGVIPKGITAWN
+1803 
-1816 IPVGNNNN
+1816 
-1824 GTTTTFGWKE
+1824 
-1834 FKIELG
+1834 
-1840 NVATPWSP
+1840 
-1848 NPDDVD
+1848 
-1854 NNIDT
+1854 
-1859 AANNARTNAKNDA
+1859 
-1872 VNAIKN
+1872 
-1878 DSQWQSMGKIVTN
+1878 
-1891 ASFLQNSDGFA
+1891 
-1902 QEVSK
+1902 
-1907 RIVGSTGQTNLYYNS
+1907 GQTNLYYNS
-1922 EFAYT
+1922 EFTYT

-1947 NDRWANYKGSNA
+1947 NDKWSSYKGSNA

-1964 RGTLNDYYYIEHRKD
+1964 RGTLNDYYFIEHRKD

-2020 NSSRMGYKET
+2020 SSSRMGYKET
-2030 SVAAKDINYPHYRT
+2030 SVAAKDINYPYYRT
-2044 LKVENVTVPN
+2044 LKVENVTVPD
-2054 GANYMILHLIARGSS
+2054 GANYMILHLIIRGSS
-2069 NWQFSQPMLVKDDH
+2069 NWQFSQPMLVKDSQ
-2083 VGVYVPSTQLQLNDI
+2083 VGAYVPSTQLQLNQVADKTNSNTDKI
-2098 SSRTQ
+2098 GILQGQITATANKFSSVYTKTDVDNKLSPINKRTE
-2103 FLQDNE
+2103 FLQDNSQ
-2109 KFLLRVTQVGGATK
+2109 FLLRVQQAGAATGGVNNLLTNSDTFDGYSENNTNNIDFQKIEGSGLPAVPNQPSITMMGHVWDNYGSVYNKNDGIYLENGETYWFGVYLMTDSNAGAFRNLSVYASLDKSQIIGGSNKSYADEAIGFNKHFGGKTK
-2123 ADVNSANSKI
+2123 TWKWNTFKLT
-2133 GDLTTR
+2133 GDGTTR
-2139 VKNTEVAIT
+2139 YNWRIEPYNHIGGSIWTAGYMLVKSPFPPTGWSPNMTDVQMRLD

-2188 ETYNGA
+2188 GTYNGA

-2347 IGNTTFIPSGI
+2347 IGNTTFMPFGI

-2400 VLSGGGK
+2400 ILSGGGK

>member
-1 MAKKKTIKYLEN
+1 MAKKTIKYLEN

-71 QATDNLQQAANNL
+71 QAANNL
-84 QQRLEEVAN
+84 QQRLDDVAQN
-93 SGLSDEEAQKIINQ
+93 VGISEEEAQKIINQ

-114 AQAEALQAYKEA
+114 AQAEALQAYKDA

-145 KELEQAKADIQ
+145 KELEQAKTDIQ
-156 GDIDRKNAE
+156 GDIDQKNTE

-177 SDLTATSARLASVR
+177 SDLTATSAQLASVR

-209 NINGKLASKMSNTDF
+209 NINGKLDSKMSNTDF
-224 DKYKERIERNE
+224 DEYKERIEHNE

-260 VTTQGSSI
+260 VTTQGSNI
-268 TQLAGKIEQKVSKD
+268 TQLAGKLEGKVSKD

-289 DFQVKKANI
+289 DFQVKKANL

-304 FMGWEFSDKA
+304 FMDWQFSNNA
-314 LGRVNDDIYNHA
+314 LGRVNDDIYNHS

-339 TVDGLEVGK
+339 VVDGLEVGK

-353 IFAKASAN
+353 IFAKVDHTN
-361 SNTSG
+361 SGSG
-366 VKVTVDN
+366 GVQLMVDN
-373 GKSYSGL
+373 GTSFLGVMK
-380 MRTVYTPHD
+380 TIYTPHD
-389 TKVTTNWQRYYAT
+389 IKTTTDWQRFYAN

-409 MKFVFDRSGMTSNIT
+409 MKFVFDRYGMASDTT
-424 MYLNRPKLEVG
+424 LYLNRPKLEVG
-435 ATVYAWEDNVQD
+435 DKVYAWEDNAQD
-447 IYKRVEHTEAQFDV
+447 IYKRVEHTETQFDV
-461 YNDQISGI
+461 YDDQISGI
-469 VKRQTETDKKIE
+469 VQRQTETDKKIE

-494 EANAKKYTNDK
+494 EANSKKYTDDK
-505 VTGLTEEFSGK
+505 TTGLAEEFSGK

-523 LSTEYEK
+523 LSAEYEK

-542 GSNLILNSSFL
+542 GTNLILNSSFL
-553 VTDNNGNATLENW
+553 ITDDNGNPGFDNW
-566 RDTSSK
+566 QDVSAK
-572 ISLTKPNGLDG
+572 VGLTTPSGLDG
-583 TWIRVNRATTGTTL
+583 TWIKSNRSTTGTLL
-597 GARSNYFPVKQGK
+597 GARTNYFPVKQGK
-610 LVVGVDVALD
+610 LVVGVDIALD
-620 GTGNISPYVL
+620 GNGDISPYVL

-640 RVNYEDITLQKLGL
+640 RANYVDVTLQNLGL
-654 SASQITKSGSNFR
+654 STNQITKSGSSFR

-682 AKACIVVPETIT
+682 VKACIVVPETVT
-694 GYNMYL
+694 GYDMYL

-737 EKINLLNTQT
+737 EKIELLNTQT

-770 KASQSTVNNL
+770 KASQSTVNDL
-780 TNRVSKNEADI
+780 TNRVAKNEADI

-802 REVSKKID
+802 SEVSKKID
-810 GVNDKVDGIQVGGT
+810 GVNDKVDNIKVGGT

-834 IRGNTDYWVFST
+834 IRGDTDYWVFST

-911 NMSGNITL
+911 DMSGNITL

-964 IKDVQLIRIL
+964 MNDVQLMRIL
-974 LAANGLKENNK
+974 LAANGLQENNK

-991 KVEKGNI
+991 KAEKGNI

-1008 TDESI
+1008 TDASI
-1013 ELVKTV
+1013 ETVKSV
-1019 ATQTKDGFE
+1019 ATQTKDGFD
-1028 RLTQKTGYNA
+1028 RLTEKTGYNA

-1050 NEGIK
+1050 NEGIN
-1055 GVTTQVASVSNRLD
+1055 GVSSEVRSVSNRL
-1069 NIKVGG
+1069 N
-1075 TNLAKH
+1075 NL
-1081 TSNTLTNRMRVS
+1081 S
-1093 EWVYIASSGNTSNFN
+1093 
-1108 LDNYKGQ
+1108 
-1115 TLTMR
+1115 
-1120 AWIDKPTVDAHLQVW
+1120 
-1135 TNASNN
+1135 
-1141 AYAVGNTIK
+1141 
-1150 VGQSG
+1150 
-1155 YSSLTFNVPASFTT
+1155 
-1169 WNIPIGNGKSAE
+1169 
-1181 LAYKE
+1181 
-1186 FKIEKGTIATDW
+1186 
-1198 SPAPEDTNSS
+1198 
-1208 IESAKSIATQ
+1208 
-1218 TKDGFERLTQKTG
+1218 
-1231 YNASTGEFSKV
+1231 
-1242 TTQINEGIKGI
+1242 
-1253 SSEVKSVSNR
+1253 
-1263 VDSVNGRLDNI
+1263 
-1274 KVGGTNLLRKTSNEW
+1274 VGGTNLLKGTSRDLQQKSTTNDWVRLPYNTDFFRSIYPLDNFTARVWIEKPNKDSWLQAYVGGNGLFKGNVIKAGQSGYSEVHGTLNKDITGANLVIGAGDGLSVSLSW
-1289 KTWTGTGWANNT
+1289 KE
-1301 VDNGSINL
+1301 L
-1309 DAGTY
+1309 
-1314 TFRAEIDNTGNTQRG
+1314 
-1329 VHVEVYVN
+1329 
-1337 SENKFLDKI
+1337 
-1346 AKTYTQTF
+1346 
-1354 VNAGSKGYVTTT
+1354 
-1366 FTIDRSLTDARI
+1366 
-1378 HPHAAVNSP
+1378 
-1387 IPSTVTI
+1387 
-1394 KWRREKL
+1394 KL

-1411 PAPEDLQAG
+1411 PSPEDLQEG
-1420 IDVAT
+1420 INTAT

-1434 FERMISQIQYNNSTG
+1434 FERMISQIQYNDSTG

-1482 ATQTLTNKIGDLE
+1482 ATQTLTTKIGDLE
-1495 RTVRTNTTNIG
+1495 STVRTNTTNIG

-1511 MTNSAKEWSTKFTS
+1511 MTNSANELSLKLTS
-1525 VQANLSNVNNKVDNI
+1525 YQNLVLNDISGVSNRLDNLS
-1540 KVGGVNLMRNTTRD
+1540 VGGTNLLRNTRFSDGSNWGYTGTSHMGVQNTNKPSGVPSDNQTMDIMSTTANSQNALTQTPKVKAGETYIVSFWAKADEETYMQVESNQNTRFNQKIGTSWQKYSGQVMFQTD
-1554 YVKFTGGGWGV
+1554 
-1565 DYLTPNH
+1565 N
-1572 QAIDVATEGG
+1572 
-1582 RTYTF
+1582 RTLYIYPTT
-1587 SAWVKN
+1587 ANVWVHINSLK
-1593 DKSSAGR
+1593 
-1600 IDLEI
+1600 L
-1605 YQYNA
+1605 
-1610 KGENKENGS
+1610 
-1619 SSEVSVWASPGEE
+1619 
-1632 KRLVFTKTLLA
+1632 
-1643 DTTRVRFHTRNRD
+1643 
-1656 NNGTV
+1656 
-1661 TYWTKMAQVEKGNIA
+1661 EKGNIA

-1688 EIQVLSGK
+1688 ELQVLSGK
-1696 ITANSNEFSTVYS
+1696 ITANSNEFSTVYT
-1709 KITNVQDIA
+1709 KI
-1718 NSTGGGINLAKHTSN
+1718 
-1733 KLANVTASPWLY
+1733 
-1745 VGSESSSSFNNLKDY
+1745 
-1760 QGKYMTVRVWIEKPS
+1760 
-1775 RDTWVQIWND
+1775 
-1785 KQPIYG
+1785 
-1791 NTIKAG
+1791 
-1797 QSGYST
+1797 
-1803 ASGVIPKGITAWN
+1803 
-1816 IPVGNNNN
+1816 
-1824 GTTTTFGWKE
+1824 
-1834 FKIELG
+1834 
-1840 NVATPWSP
+1840 
-1848 NPDDVD
+1848 
-1854 NNIDT
+1854 
-1859 AANNARTNAKNDA
+1859 TNAKNDA
-1872 VNAIKN
+1872 INAIKG

-1891 ASFLQNSDGFA
+1891 AAFLQNSDGFA

-1922 EFAYT
+1922 EFTYT

-1940 RNVAYSK
+1940 RNVAYSR

-1959 VFALT
+1959 VFAST
-1964 RGTLNDYYYIEHRKD
+1964 RATLNDYYYIEHKKD

-2030 SVAAKDINYPHYRT
+2030 SVAAKDINYPYYRT
-2044 LKVENVTVPN
+2044 LKVENVTVPD
-2054 GANYMILHLIARGSS
+2054 GANYMILHLIIRGSS

-2103 FLQDNE
+2103 FLQDD
-2109 KFLLRVTQVGGATK
+2109 KQFLFRVQQVGGATQ
-2123 ADVNSANSKI
+2123 ADVNSANTKI

-2139 VKNTEVAIT
+2139 VTNTEVAIT

-2163 LEAKEIVMKA
+2163 LNAQDVVLKGKSSTMALNGDGGVGIFDNAGKFGMRL
-2173 TNGAK
+2173 TGAK
-2178 LKLNAQGLNM
+2178 LNFDLMYNNEMEKLGGIISTKNTAANNV
-2188 ETYNGA
+2188 NGIHLYVTP
-2194 QLNLG
+2194 QQTLG
-2199 TDKMEL
+2199 K
-2205 ISPYYSNYN
+2205 P
-2214 PLSWRTVIDDKGL
+2214 
-2227 GITEA
+2227 
-2232 QFGYDNT
+2232 
-2239 LKYYNEIQ
+2239 
-2247 GYVGPGYANRV
+2247 
-2258 DGDLPERINS
+2258 
-2268 GIEIGLMPFKAY
+2268 Y
-2280 GGDKQDKTK
+2280 GGDEIGIGKQTALSGSTNIQSAMVYNATGVSK
-2289 EIYGGDYI
+2289 EEGFHWYKPSYLETTEGRTIKVVGARDPLIWRALKWGASTQGDY
-2297 AIGEYH
+2297 YQPF
-2303 KDDKL
+2303 L
-2308 MKKRKMN
+2308 SL
-2315 AGYVFL
+2315 GYN
-2321 TYDDDVYDMKI
+2321 
-2332 FSDNDKPNPRQGNNL
+2332 DNTVGD
-2347 IGNTTFIPSGI
+2347 SGI
-2358 EGGIAVTWTNWSDWT
+2358 GFYWNSVKLAGSVDMSDARIWMVGAEANLRFGWTNWSDWT
-2373 GKIPAVM
+2373 GKIPSM
-2380 RYDGPGKWLGCIAF
+2380 YRTEWGKTQGTGGIGI

-2400 VLSGGGK
+2400 ILFGGGK
-2407 RWNLLGH
+2407 RWDMNHH

>member
-57 QKVDESTQAAQNAQ
+57 QKVDESTQAAQNAE
-71 QATDNLQQAANNL
+71 QAANNL
-84 QQRLEEVAN
+84 QQRLEEVAQN
-93 SGLSDEEAQKIINQ
+93 VGISDEEARKIINQ

-114 AQAEALQAYKEA
+114 AQAEALQAYKDA

-156 GDIDRKNAE
+156 GDIDQKNNE

-224 DKYKERIERNE
+224 DEYKERIERNE

-339 TVDGLEVGK
+339 TVNGLEVGK

-373 GKSYSGL
+373 GKSYLGL

-409 MKFVFDRSGMTSNIT
+409 MKFVFDRSGMTSDIT
-424 MYLNRPKLEVG
+424 LYLNRPKLEVG
-435 ATVYAWEDNVQD
+435 DKVYAWEDNAQD

-481 NVSSTFT
+481 NVSSTFS

-530 QTNAKIGALADG
+530 QTNAKIGALSDG

-566 RDTSSK
+566 RDISSK
-572 ISLTKPNGLDG
+572 VRLTKPNGLDG
-583 TWIRVNRATTGTTL
+583 TWIKVNRVTTGTAL

-630 RIEYYDVSNN
+630 RIEYYDASNN

-770 KASQSTVNNL
+770 KASQSTVNDL
-780 TNRVSKNEADI
+780 TNRVSKNAADI

-802 REVSKKID
+802 SEVSKKID
-810 GVNDKVDGIQVGGT
+810 GVNDKVDNIKVGGT
-824 NLIPHSEVDT
+824 NLLKDSLVPLTASNIWINNGVSNQIVDDYVR
-834 IRGNTDYWVFST
+834 IRGNGDNNRIYQAFSNNGLNADDYYSISFYA
-846 GNINNYGGRYNPTDK
+846 GNDNNNEEFD
-861 SLELEAHIK
+861 
-870 DTNYQFLQWQQQNNV
+870 V
-885 LMNTELAHLQV
+885 QV
-896 GDVLTVSAEVYIQNP
+896 GTWGSLQTVHITGSTLKLYKLENVWLGGNP
-911 NMSGNITL
+911 IFLVVVPFNKVV
-919 GFRVNPRT
+919 R
-927 NYNSYFSTERGIDLR
+927 
-942 NLKTGWQRVSAT
+942 LK
-954 GTITQKYLDC
+954 
-964 IKDVQLIRIL
+964 
-974 LAANGLKENNK
+974 
-985 IAFRKI
+985 KI
-991 KVEKGNI
+991 KLEKGTI

-1008 TDESI
+1008 TDASI
-1013 ELVKTV
+1013 KSVKTV
-1019 ATQTKDGFE
+1019 ATQTKDGFD
-1028 RLTQKTGYNA
+1028 RLTEKTGYNA

-1050 NEGIK
+1050 NEGIN
-1055 GVTTQVASVSNRLD
+1055 GVSTQVASVSNRLD
-1069 NIKVGG
+1069 NL
-1075 TNLAKH
+1075 N
-1081 TSNTLTNRMRVS
+1081 
-1093 EWVYIASSGNTSNFN
+1093 
-1108 LDNYKGQ
+1108 
-1115 TLTMR
+1115 
-1120 AWIDKPTVDAHLQVW
+1120 
-1135 TNASNN
+1135 
-1141 AYAVGNTIK
+1141 
-1150 VGQSG
+1150 
-1155 YSSLTFNVPASFTT
+1155 
-1169 WNIPIGNGKSAE
+1169 
-1181 LAYKE
+1181 
-1186 FKIEKGTIATDW
+1186 
-1198 SPAPEDTNSS
+1198 
-1208 IESAKSIATQ
+1208 
-1218 TKDGFERLTQKTG
+1218 
-1231 YNASTGEFSKV
+1231 
-1242 TTQINEGIKGI
+1242 
-1253 SSEVKSVSNR
+1253 
-1263 VDSVNGRLDNI
+1263 
-1274 KVGGTNLLRKTSNEW
+1274 VGGTNLLRRTSNDW
-1289 KTWTGTGWANNT
+1289 KTWTGTGWANQT
-1301 VDNGSINL
+1301 LDNGPIAL
-1309 DAGTY
+1309 EPGTY

-1329 VHVEVYVN
+1329 VH
-1337 SENKFLDKI
+1337 SELFVATENVFLDQI
-1346 AKTYTQTF
+1346 AKSYTQTF

-1366 FTIDRSLTDARI
+1366 FTIDKALTDVRI
-1378 HPHAAVNSP
+1378 HPHAAVNSA

-1401 EKGNVATDWS
+1401 EKGNVPTDWS
-1411 PAPEDLQAG
+1411 PSPEDLQEG
-1420 IDVAT
+1420 INTAT

-1434 FERMISQIQYNNSTG
+1434 FERMISQIQYNDSTG

-1471 IRTDS
+1471 LTKRGNNMVIKSSFDDGTDLGGWYVASIYGSDFYRTTTTPKPDEMS
-1476 DKKLQS
+1476 SNYCLASGTRDALEANNIFPVTSGTKYYISAWVYTSQKYQGKVGLYVRNSNNDNKTWLGATVPKDNQNRWIKVKNTVTIPNGYNIAQPWLQVEK
-1482 ATQTLTNKIGDLE
+1482 TTNDNEKIYFTDISITRADDNAIELSETMTTRIGDLE
-1495 RTVRTNTTNIG
+1495 STVRTNTTNIG

-1511 MTNSAKEWSTKFTS
+1511 MTNSAQELSLKLTS
-1525 VQANLSNVNNKVDNI
+1525 YQNLVLNDIS
-1540 KVGGVNLMRNTTRD
+1540 G
-1554 YVKFTGGGWGV
+1554 
-1565 DYLTPNH
+1565 
-1572 QAIDVATEGG
+1572 
-1582 RTYTF
+1582 
-1587 SAWVKN
+1587 VKN
-1593 DKSSAGR
+1593 N
-1600 IDLEI
+1600 L
-1605 YQYNA
+1605 
-1610 KGENKENGS
+1610 
-1619 SSEVSVWASPGEE
+1619 
-1632 KRLVFTKTLLA
+1632 
-1643 DTTRVRFHTRNRD
+1643 
-1656 NNGTV
+1656 NN
-1661 TYWTKMAQVEKGNIA
+1661 M
-1676 TDWSP
+1676 
-1681 APEDTEN
+1681 
-1688 EIQVLSGK
+1688 
-1696 ITANSNEFSTVYS
+1696 
-1709 KITNVQDIA
+1709 
-1718 NSTGGGINLAKHTSN
+1718 
-1733 KLANVTASPWLY
+1733 
-1745 VGSESSSSFNNLKDY
+1745 
-1760 QGKYMTVRVWIEKPS
+1760 
-1775 RDTWVQIWND
+1775 
-1785 KQPIYG
+1785 
-1791 NTIKAG
+1791 
-1797 QSGYST
+1797 
-1803 ASGVIPKGITAWN
+1803 
-1816 IPVGNNNN
+1816 
-1824 GTTTTFGWKE
+1824 
-1834 FKIELG
+1834 
-1840 NVATPWSP
+1840 
-1848 NPDDVD
+1848 
-1854 NNIDT
+1854 
-1859 AANNARTNAKNDA
+1859 
-1872 VNAIKN
+1872 
-1878 DSQWQSMGKIVTN
+1878 
-1891 ASFLQNSDGFA
+1891 
-1902 QEVSK
+1902 
-1907 RIVGSTGQTNLYYNS
+1907 GQTNLYYNS
-1922 EFAYT
+1922 EFTYT

-1959 VFALT
+1959 VFAST
-1964 RGTLNDYYYIEHRKD
+1964 RGTLSDYYYIEHRKD

-2020 NSSRMGYKET
+2020 SSSRMGYKET
-2030 SVAAKDINYPHYRT
+2030 SVAAKDINYPYYRT

-2054 GANYMILHLIARGSS
+2054 GANYMTLHLIARGSS
-2069 NWQFSQPMLVKDDH
+2069 NWQFSQPMLVKDSQ
-2083 VGVYVPSTQLQLNDI
+2083 VGAYVPSTQLQLNQVADKTNSNTDEIGILQGQITANANKFNTVYTKTDVDNKI
-2098 SSRTQ
+2098 SPLNSRTE
-2103 FLQDNE
+2103 FLQDNSQ
-2109 KFLLRVTQVGGATK
+2109 FLLRVQQAGAATGGVNNLLTNSDTFDGYSEKNTNSFDFQKIEGSELPSVPNQPSITMMGHVWNNYGSAYNKNDGIYLENGETYWFGVYLMTDSNAGAFRNLSVYATTDK
-2123 ADVNSANSKI
+2123 NQMSGNTNKTFFSEGINFNKHFGGKTKTWKWNTFKLT
-2133 GDLTTR
+2133 GDGTTR
-2139 VKNTEVAIT
+2139 YNWRIEPYNHIGGSIWTAGYMLVKSPLPPTGWSPNMTDVQMRLD

-2163 LEAKEIVMKA
+2163 LNAQDVVLKGKSSTMALNGDGGVGISDNTGKFGMRL
-2173 TNGAK
+2173 TGAK
-2178 LKLNAQGLNM
+2178 LNFDLKFNNELEKLGGIIATKNSASNNV
-2188 ETYNGA
+2188 NGMHLYVTPL
-2194 QLNLG
+2194 QTLG
-2199 TDKMEL
+2199 K
-2205 ISPYYSNYN
+2205 P
-2214 PLSWRTVIDDKGL
+2214 
-2227 GITEA
+2227 
-2232 QFGYDNT
+2232 
-2239 LKYYNEIQ
+2239 
-2247 GYVGPGYANRV
+2247 
-2258 DGDLPERINS
+2258 
-2268 GIEIGLMPFKAY
+2268 Y
-2280 GGDKQDKTK
+2280 GGDEIGIGKQTALSGSGNIQSAM
-2289 EIYGGDYI
+2289 IYNATGVSKGEGFHWYKPSYLETTEGRTIRVSNAHDPLIWRALKWDTSTQGSFYQPFLSLGYNDDTVGD
-2297 AIGEYH
+2297 
-2303 KDDKL
+2303 
-2308 MKKRKMN
+2308 
-2315 AGYVFL
+2315 
-2321 TYDDDVYDMKI
+2321 
-2332 FSDNDKPNPRQGNNL
+2332 
-2347 IGNTTFIPSGI
+2347 SGI
-2358 EGGIAVTWTNWSDWT
+2358 GFYWNSVKLAGSVDMSDARIWMGGAEANLRFGWTNWTDWT
-2373 GKIPAVM
+2373 GKIPSLY
-2380 RYDGPGKWLGCIAF
+2380 RTEWGKMQGTGGIGI

-2400 VLSGGGK
+2400 ILFGGGR
-2407 RWNLLGH
+2407 RWSMFQH

>member
-1 MAKKKTIKYLEN
+1 MAKKTIKYLEN

-71 QATDNLQQAANNL
+71 QAANNL
-84 QQRLEEVAN
+84 QQKLDEVAQN
-93 SGLSDEEAQKIINQ
+93 VGLSDEEVQKIINQ

-114 AQAEALQAYKEA
+114 AQAEALQAYKDA

-156 GDIDRKNAE
+156 GDIDQKNTE
-165 IEQINAVIESTK
+165 IEQINTVIESTK

-204 RTEIT
+204 RQEIT
-209 NINGKLASKMSNTDF
+209 NINGKLDSKMSNTDF
-224 DKYKERIERNE
+224 DEYKERIERNE

-282 TLANDID
+282 TLANDVD

-304 FMGWEFSDKA
+304 FIGWEFSDKA

-409 MKFVFDRSGMTSNIT
+409 MKFVFDRSGMTSDIT

-435 ATVYAWEDNVQD
+435 ATVYAWEDNAQD

-530 QTNAKIGALADG
+530 QTNAKIGALSDG

-572 ISLTKPNGLDG
+572 VSLTKPNGLDG
-583 TWIRVNRATTGTTL
+583 TWIKVNRATTGTAL

-694 GYNMYL
+694 GYDMYL

-770 KASQSTVNNL
+770 KASQSTVNDL
-780 TNRVSKNEADI
+780 TNRVAKNAADI

-802 REVSKKID
+802 REVSKKVD
-810 GVNDKVDGIQVGGT
+810 GVNDKVDNIKVGGT

-834 IRGNTDYWVFST
+834 IRGDTDYWVFST

-896 GDVLTVSAEVYIQNP
+896 GDVLTISAEVYIQNP

-964 IKDVQLIRIL
+964 MNDVQLMRIL

-991 KVEKGNI
+991 KAEKGNI
-998 ATDWSPAPED
+998 ATDWSPATED
-1008 TDESI
+1008 TDASI
-1013 ELVKTV
+1013 ESVKTV
-1019 ATQTKDGFE
+1019 ATQTKDGFD

-1038 STGEFSKVTTQI
+1038 STGEFSKITTQI

-1055 GVTTQVASVSNRLD
+1055 GVSTQVSSVSNRLD
-1069 NIKVGG
+1069 N
-1075 TNLAKH
+1075 
-1081 TSNTLTNRMRVS
+1081 
-1093 EWVYIASSGNTSNFN
+1093 
-1108 LDNYKGQ
+1108 
-1115 TLTMR
+1115 
-1120 AWIDKPTVDAHLQVW
+1120 
-1135 TNASNN
+1135 
-1141 AYAVGNTIK
+1141 
-1150 VGQSG
+1150 
-1155 YSSLTFNVPASFTT
+1155 
-1169 WNIPIGNGKSAE
+1169 
-1181 LAYKE
+1181 
-1186 FKIEKGTIATDW
+1186 
-1198 SPAPEDTNSS
+1198 
-1208 IESAKSIATQ
+1208 
-1218 TKDGFERLTQKTG
+1218 
-1231 YNASTGEFSKV
+1231 
-1242 TTQINEGIKGI
+1242 
-1253 SSEVKSVSNR
+1253 
-1263 VDSVNGRLDNI
+1263 
-1274 KVGGTNLLRKTSNEW
+1274 
-1289 KTWTGTGWANNT
+1289 
-1301 VDNGSINL
+1301 
-1309 DAGTY
+1309 
-1314 TFRAEIDNTGNTQRG
+1314 
-1329 VHVEVYVN
+1329 
-1337 SENKFLDKI
+1337 
-1346 AKTYTQTF
+1346 
-1354 VNAGSKGYVTTT
+1354 
-1366 FTIDRSLTDARI
+1366 
-1378 HPHAAVNSP
+1378 
-1387 IPSTVTI
+1387 
-1394 KWRREKL
+1394 
-1401 EKGNVATDWS
+1401 
-1411 PAPEDLQAG
+1411 
-1420 IDVAT
+1420 
-1425 TKATQTDTK
+1425 
-1434 FERMISQIQYNNSTG
+1434 
-1449 EIGKYEHKITELA
+1449 
-1462 NGTQEKISA
+1462 
-1471 IRTDS
+1471 
-1476 DKKLQS
+1476 
-1482 ATQTLTNKIGDLE
+1482 
-1495 RTVRTNTTNIG
+1495 
-1506 QYRQE
+1506 
-1511 MTNSAKEWSTKFTS
+1511 
-1525 VQANLSNVNNKVDNI
+1525 LS
-1540 KVGGVNLMRNTTRD
+1540 VGGVNLMRNTTRD

-1572 QAIDVATEGG
+1572 QAVDTPVEGG
-1582 RTYTF
+1582 ETYTF

-1593 DKSSAGR
+1593 DSSSAGR

-1619 SSEVSVWASPGEE
+1619 SSEVGVWVSPGEE

-1643 DTTRVRFHTRNRD
+1643 DTTRVKFH
-1656 NNGTV
+1656 
-1661 TYWTKMAQVEKGNIA
+1661 K
-1676 TDWSP
+1676 
-1681 APEDTEN
+1681 
-1688 EIQVLSGK
+1688 
-1696 ITANSNEFSTVYS
+1696 
-1709 KITNVQDIA
+1709 
-1718 NSTGGGINLAKHTSN
+1718 
-1733 KLANVTASPWLY
+1733 
-1745 VGSESSSSFNNLKDY
+1745 
-1760 QGKYMTVRVWIEKPS
+1760 
-1775 RDTWVQIWND
+1775 
-1785 KQPIYG
+1785 
-1791 NTIKAG
+1791 
-1797 QSGYST
+1797 
-1803 ASGVIPKGITAWN
+1803 
-1816 IPVGNNNN
+1816 
-1824 GTTTTFGWKE
+1824 
-1834 FKIELG
+1834 
-1840 NVATPWSP
+1840 
-1848 NPDDVD
+1848 
-1854 NNIDT
+1854 
-1859 AANNARTNAKNDA
+1859 
-1872 VNAIKN
+1872 
-1878 DSQWQSMGKIVTN
+1878 
-1891 ASFLQNSDGFA
+1891 
-1902 QEVSK
+1902 
-1907 RIVGSTGQTNLYYNS
+1907 
-1922 EFAYT
+1922 
-1927 GTDPHNMDGIQST
+1927 
-1940 RNVAYSK
+1940 
-1947 NDRWANYKGSNA
+1947 
-1959 VFALT
+1959 
-1964 RGTLNDYYYIEHRKD
+1964 
-1979 KYVKVQPG
+1979 
-1987 EVVSASVVTWVTGGS
+1987 
-2002 DVPRD
+2002 
-2007 GYAICTI
+2007 
-2014 SFYKDL
+2014 
-2020 NSSRMGYKET
+2020 
-2030 SVAAKDINYPHYRT
+2030 
-2044 LKVENVTVPN
+2044 
-2054 GANYMILHLIARGSS
+2054 
-2069 NWQFSQPMLVKDDH
+2069 
-2083 VGVYVPSTQLQLNDI
+2083 
-2098 SSRTQ
+2098 
-2103 FLQDNE
+2103 
-2109 KFLLRVTQVGGATK
+2109 
-2123 ADVNSANSKI
+2123 
-2133 GDLTTR
+2133 
-2139 VKNTEVAIT
+2139 
-2148 SGGVTINGN
+2148 
-2157 TTINGE
+2157 
-2163 LEAKEIVMKA
+2163 
-2173 TNGAK
+2173 
-2178 LKLNAQGLNM
+2178 
-2188 ETYNGA
+2188 
-2194 QLNLG
+2194 
-2199 TDKMEL
+2199 
-2205 ISPYYSNYN
+2205 
-2214 PLSWRTVIDDKGL
+2214 
-2227 GITEA
+2227 
-2232 QFGYDNT
+2232 
-2239 LKYYNEIQ
+2239 
-2247 GYVGPGYANRV
+2247 
-2258 DGDLPERINS
+2258 
-2268 GIEIGLMPFKAY
+2268 
-2280 GGDKQDKTK
+2280 
-2289 EIYGGDYI
+2289 
-2297 AIGEYH
+2297 
-2303 KDDKL
+2303 
-2308 MKKRKMN
+2308 
-2315 AGYVFL
+2315 
-2321 TYDDDVYDMKI
+2321 
-2332 FSDNDKPNPRQGNNL
+2332 
-2347 IGNTTFIPSGI
+2347 
-2358 EGGIAVTWTNWSDWT
+2358 
-2373 GKIPAVM
+2373 
-2380 RYDGPGKWLGCIAF
+2380 
-2394 GGDGNV
+2394 
-2400 VLSGGGK
+2400 
-2407 RWNLLGH
+2407 

>member
-1 MAKKKTIKYLEN
+1 MAKKTIKYLEN

-71 QATDNLQQAANNL
+71 QATNNL
-84 QQRLEEVAN
+84 QQRLDEVAQN
-93 SGLSDEEAQKIINQ
+93 VGLSDEEVQKIINQ

-114 AQAEALQAYKEA
+114 AQAEALQAYKDA

-156 GDIDRKNAE
+156 GDIDQKNTE

-191 NDLTNAQMDWGKV
+191 NDLSNAQMDWGKV

-209 NINGKLASKMSNTDF
+209 NINGKLDSKMSNTDF
-224 DKYKERIERNE
+224 DEYKERIERNE

-326 KVAELHNGSNLSI
+326 KVVELHNGSNLNI

-409 MKFVFDRSGMTSNIT
+409 MKFVFDRSGITSDIT
-424 MYLNRPKLEVG
+424 LYLNRPKLEVG
-435 ATVYAWEDNVQD
+435 ETVYAWEDNAQD

-530 QTNAKIGALADG
+530 QTNAKIGALSDG

-553 VTDNNGNATLENW
+553 VTDDNGNATLENW

-572 ISLTKPNGLDG
+572 VSLTKPNGLDG
-583 TWIRVNRATTGTTL
+583 TWIKVNRATTGTAL

-620 GTGNISPYVL
+620 GSGNISPYVL

-654 SASQITKSGSNFR
+654 SASQITKSGSKFR

-694 GYNMYL
+694 GYDMYL

-770 KASQSTVNNL
+770 KASQSTVNDL
-780 TNRVSKNEADI
+780 TNRVAKNAADI

-802 REVSKKID
+802 SEVSKKID
-810 GVNDKVDGIQVGGT
+810 GVNDKVDNIKVGGT

-834 IRGNTDYWVFST
+834 IRGDTDYWVFST

-964 IKDVQLIRIL
+964 MNDVQLMRIL

-991 KVEKGNI
+991 KAEKGNI
-998 ATDWSPAPED
+998 ATDWSPATED
-1008 TDESI
+1008 TDASI
-1013 ELVKTV
+1013 ESVKTV
-1019 ATQTKDGFE
+1019 ATQTKDGFD

-1038 STGEFSKVTTQI
+1038 STGEFSKITTQI

-1055 GVTTQVASVSNRLD
+1055 GVSTQVSSVSNRLD
-1069 NIKVGG
+1069 N
-1075 TNLAKH
+1075 
-1081 TSNTLTNRMRVS
+1081 
-1093 EWVYIASSGNTSNFN
+1093 
-1108 LDNYKGQ
+1108 
-1115 TLTMR
+1115 
-1120 AWIDKPTVDAHLQVW
+1120 
-1135 TNASNN
+1135 
-1141 AYAVGNTIK
+1141 
-1150 VGQSG
+1150 
-1155 YSSLTFNVPASFTT
+1155 
-1169 WNIPIGNGKSAE
+1169 
-1181 LAYKE
+1181 
-1186 FKIEKGTIATDW
+1186 
-1198 SPAPEDTNSS
+1198 
-1208 IESAKSIATQ
+1208 
-1218 TKDGFERLTQKTG
+1218 
-1231 YNASTGEFSKV
+1231 
-1242 TTQINEGIKGI
+1242 
-1253 SSEVKSVSNR
+1253 
-1263 VDSVNGRLDNI
+1263 
-1274 KVGGTNLLRKTSNEW
+1274 
-1289 KTWTGTGWANNT
+1289 
-1301 VDNGSINL
+1301 
-1309 DAGTY
+1309 
-1314 TFRAEIDNTGNTQRG
+1314 
-1329 VHVEVYVN
+1329 
-1337 SENKFLDKI
+1337 
-1346 AKTYTQTF
+1346 
-1354 VNAGSKGYVTTT
+1354 
-1366 FTIDRSLTDARI
+1366 
-1378 HPHAAVNSP
+1378 
-1387 IPSTVTI
+1387 
-1394 KWRREKL
+1394 
-1401 EKGNVATDWS
+1401 
-1411 PAPEDLQAG
+1411 
-1420 IDVAT
+1420 
-1425 TKATQTDTK
+1425 
-1434 FERMISQIQYNNSTG
+1434 
-1449 EIGKYEHKITELA
+1449 
-1462 NGTQEKISA
+1462 
-1471 IRTDS
+1471 
-1476 DKKLQS
+1476 
-1482 ATQTLTNKIGDLE
+1482 
-1495 RTVRTNTTNIG
+1495 
-1506 QYRQE
+1506 
-1511 MTNSAKEWSTKFTS
+1511 
-1525 VQANLSNVNNKVDNI
+1525 LS
-1540 KVGGVNLMRNTTRD
+1540 VGGVNLMRNTTRD

-1572 QAIDVATEGG
+1572 QAVDTPVEGG
-1582 RTYTF
+1582 ETYTF

-1593 DKSSAGR
+1593 DSSSAGR

-1619 SSEVSVWASPGEE
+1619 SSEVGVWVSPGEE

-1643 DTTRVRFHTRNRD
+1643 DTTSVKFHTRNRD
-1656 NNGTV
+1656 KNGTV
-1661 TYWTKMAQVEKGNIA
+1661 TYWTKMAQVEKGNIV

-1681 APEDTEN
+1681 ATEDLQEGIDIATTKATQTNTKFEHMISQIQYN
-1688 EIQVLSGK
+1688 DSTGEIGKYEHK
-1696 ITANSNEFSTVYS
+1696 ITELANGTQEKISALTKRGNNMVIKSSFDDGTDLGGWYNASGAGYSNEFYRTTTAPKPDEMSSNYCVALGGRDALEANNIFPVVSGTKYYISAWVY
-1709 KITNVQDIA
+1709 
-1718 NSTGGGINLAKHTSN
+1718 TSQ
-1733 KLANVTASPWLY
+1733 K
-1745 VGSESSSSFNNLKDY
+1745 Y
-1760 QGKYMTVRVWIEKPS
+1760 QGKVGLYVRNS
-1775 RDTWVQIWND
+1775 
-1785 KQPIYG
+1785 
-1791 NTIKAG
+1791 
-1797 QSGYST
+1797 
-1803 ASGVIPKGITAWN
+1803 
-1816 IPVGNNNN
+1816 NNNN
-1824 GTTTTFGWKE
+1824 RTWMGATVPKDNQNRWIKVKNTVTIPNGYNIAQPWLQVEKTTNDNKKIYFADISITRADDNA
-1834 FKIELG
+1834 IELSETMTTRIG
-1840 NVATPWSP
+1840 DLERTV
-1848 NPDDVD
+1848 
-1854 NNIDT
+1854 
-1859 AANNARTNAKNDA
+1859 RTNTTDIGQYRQEMTNSAKELSLKLTSYQNLVLNDISG
-1872 VNAIKN
+1872 VKN
-1878 DSQWQSMGKIVTN
+1878 NLNNM
-1891 ASFLQNSDGFA
+1891 
-1902 QEVSK
+1902 
-1907 RIVGSTGQTNLYYNS
+1907 GQTNLYYNS
-1922 EFAYT
+1922 EFTYT

-1947 NDRWANYKGSNA
+1947 NDRWSSYKGSNA
-1959 VFALT
+1959 VFAST

-2007 GYAICTI
+2007 GYALCTI

-2020 NSSRMGYKET
+2020 SSSRMGYKET
-2030 SVAAKDINYPHYRT
+2030 SVAAKDINYPYYRT
-2044 LKVENVTVPN
+2044 LKVENVTVPD
-2054 GANYMILHLIARGSS
+2054 GANYMILHLIIRGSS
-2069 NWQFSQPMLVKDDH
+2069 NWQFSQPMLVKDSQ
-2083 VGVYVPSTQLQLNDI
+2083 VGAYVPSTQLQLNQVADKTNSNTDKI
-2098 SSRTQ
+2098 GILQGQIIANANKFNAVYTKTDVDNKINPLNKRTE
-2103 FLQDNE
+2103 FLQDNSQ
-2109 KFLLRVTQVGGATK
+2109 FLLKVQEAGAATGG
-2123 ADVNSANSKI
+2123 VNNLLTNSDTFDGYSENNTNSFDFQKIEGSGLPSVPNQPSITMMGHVWDNFGSAYNKNDGIYLENGETYWFGVYLMTDSNAGAFRNLSVYASSDKGQTSGSANKYFAGEAI
-2133 GDLTTR
+2133 DFNRTFKGKTKTWVWNTFKLTGDGTTR
-2139 VKNTEVAIT
+2139 YNWRIEPYNHISGSIWTAGYMLVKSPLPPTCWSPNMTDVQMRLD

-2163 LEAKEIVMKA
+2163 LNAQDVVLKGKSSTMALNGDGGVGIFDNAGKFGMRL
-2173 TNGAK
+2173 TGAK
-2178 LKLNAQGLNM
+2178 LNFDLMYNNEMEKLGGIISTKNTAANNV
-2188 ETYNGA
+2188 NGIHLYVTP
-2194 QLNLG
+2194 QQILG
-2199 TDKMEL
+2199 K
-2205 ISPYYSNYN
+2205 P
-2214 PLSWRTVIDDKGL
+2214 
-2227 GITEA
+2227 
-2232 QFGYDNT
+2232 
-2239 LKYYNEIQ
+2239 
-2247 GYVGPGYANRV
+2247 
-2258 DGDLPERINS
+2258 
-2268 GIEIGLMPFKAY
+2268 Y
-2280 GGDKQDKTK
+2280 GGDEIGIGKQTALSGSTNIQSAMVYNATGVSK
-2289 EIYGGDYI
+2289 EEGFHWYKPSYLETTEGRTIKVVGAHDPLIWRALKWGASTQGDYYQPFLSL
-2297 AIGEYH
+2297 GYN
-2303 KDDKL
+2303 DDTV
-2308 MKKRKMN
+2308 
-2315 AGYVFL
+2315 G
-2321 TYDDDVYDMKI
+2321 D
-2332 FSDNDKPNPRQGNNL
+2332 
-2347 IGNTTFIPSGI
+2347 SGI
-2358 EGGIAVTWTNWSDWT
+2358 GFYWNSVKLAGSVDMSDARIWMVGAEANLRFGWTNWSDWT
-2373 GKIPAVM
+2373 GKIPSM
-2380 RYDGPGKWLGCIAF
+2380 YRTEWGKTQGTGGIGI

-2400 VLSGGGK
+2400 ILFGGGK
-2407 RWNLLGH
+2407 RWDMNHH

>member
-71 QATDNLQQAANNL
+71 QAANNL
-84 QQRLEEVAN
+84 QQKLDEVAQN
-93 SGLSDEEAQKIINQ
+93 VGLSDEEVQKIINQ

-114 AQAEALQAYKEA
+114 AQAEALQAYKDA

-156 GDIDRKNAE
+156 GDIDQKNAE

-191 NDLTNAQMDWGKV
+191 NDLSNAQMDWGKV
-204 RTEIT
+204 RQEIT
-209 NINGKLASKMSNTDF
+209 NINGKLDSKMSNTDF
-224 DKYKERIERNE
+224 DEYKERIERNE

-409 MKFVFDRSGMTSNIT
+409 MTFVFDRSGITSDIT
-424 MYLNRPKLEVG
+424 LYLNRPKLEVG
-435 ATVYAWEDNVQD
+435 ETVYAWEDNAQD

-469 VKRQTETDKKIE
+469 VQRQTETDETIE
-481 NVSSTFT
+481 NVRSTFT

-494 EANAKKYTNDK
+494 EANSKKYTDDK
-505 VTGLTEEFSGK
+505 TTGLAEEFSGR

-530 QTNAKIGALADG
+530 QTNAKIGALSDG

-566 RDTSSK
+566 TDTSSK

-583 TWIRVNRATTGTTL
+583 TWIKVNRATTGTAL

-694 GYNMYL
+694 GYDMYL

-770 KASQSTVNNL
+770 KASQATVNDL
-780 TNRVSKNEADI
+780 TNRVAKNAADI

-802 REVSKKID
+802 SEVSKKVD
-810 GVNDKVDGIQVGGT
+810 GVNDKVDNIKVGGT

-834 IRGNTDYWVFST
+834 IRGDTDYWVFST

-964 IKDVQLIRIL
+964 MNDVQLMRIL
-974 LAANGLKENNK
+974 LAANGLQENNK

-991 KVEKGNI
+991 KAEKGNI
-998 ATDWSPAPED
+998 ATDWSPATED
-1008 TDESI
+1008 TDASI
-1013 ELVKTV
+1013 ESVKTV
-1019 ATQTKDGFE
+1019 ATQTKDGFD

-1038 STGEFSKVTTQI
+1038 STGEFSKITTQI

-1055 GVTTQVASVSNRLD
+1055 GVSTQVSSVSNRLD
-1069 NIKVGG
+1069 N
-1075 TNLAKH
+1075 L
-1081 TSNTLTNRMRVS
+1081 S
-1093 EWVYIASSGNTSNFN
+1093 
-1108 LDNYKGQ
+1108 
-1115 TLTMR
+1115 
-1120 AWIDKPTVDAHLQVW
+1120 
-1135 TNASNN
+1135 
-1141 AYAVGNTIK
+1141 
-1150 VGQSG
+1150 
-1155 YSSLTFNVPASFTT
+1155 
-1169 WNIPIGNGKSAE
+1169 
-1181 LAYKE
+1181 
-1186 FKIEKGTIATDW
+1186 
-1198 SPAPEDTNSS
+1198 
-1208 IESAKSIATQ
+1208 
-1218 TKDGFERLTQKTG
+1218 
-1231 YNASTGEFSKV
+1231 
-1242 TTQINEGIKGI
+1242 
-1253 SSEVKSVSNR
+1253 
-1263 VDSVNGRLDNI
+1263 
-1274 KVGGTNLLRKTSNEW
+1274 VGGTNLLRKTSNEW
-1289 KTWTGTGWANNT
+1289 KTWTGTGWSNNT
-1301 VDNGSINL
+1301 VDNGAIDLEPGS
-1309 DAGTY
+1309 Y
-1314 TFRAEIDNTGNTQRG
+1314 VFRAEIDNTGNNLPIRAEAYIG
-1329 VHVEVYVN
+1329 NNSFLNSVSSSYKEKRVEVN
-1337 SENKFLDKI
+1337 
-1346 AKTYTQTF
+1346 
-1354 VNAGSKGYVTTT
+1354 SKGYVEIA
-1366 FTIDRSLTDARI
+1366 FTIDKRVENIGFHSHVGI
-1378 HPHAAVNSP
+1378 
-1387 IPSTVTI
+1387 STWNTTTTI
-1394 KWRREKL
+1394 RYRKEKL
-1401 EKGNVATDWS
+1401 EKGTIATDWS
-1411 PAPEDLQAG
+1411 PAPEDLQEG
-1420 IDVAT
+1420 INTAT

-1434 FERMISQIQYNNSTG
+1434 FERMISQIQYNDSTG

-1471 IRTDS
+1471 IRLDS

-1495 RTVRTNTTNIG
+1495 RTVRTNTTNLG

-1511 MTNSAKEWSTKFTS
+1511 MTNSAQELS
-1525 VQANLSNVNNKVDNI
+1525 VK
-1540 KVGGVNLMRNTTRD
+1540 
-1554 YVKFTGGGWGV
+1554 
-1565 DYLTPNH
+1565 LTNY
-1572 QAIDVATEGG
+1572 QNFVLNDISG
-1582 RTYTF
+1582 
-1587 SAWVKN
+1587 VKN
-1593 DKSSAGR
+1593 N
-1600 IDLEI
+1600 L
-1605 YQYNA
+1605 
-1610 KGENKENGS
+1610 
-1619 SSEVSVWASPGEE
+1619 
-1632 KRLVFTKTLLA
+1632 
-1643 DTTRVRFHTRNRD
+1643 
-1656 NNGTV
+1656 NN
-1661 TYWTKMAQVEKGNIA
+1661 M
-1676 TDWSP
+1676 
-1681 APEDTEN
+1681 
-1688 EIQVLSGK
+1688 
-1696 ITANSNEFSTVYS
+1696 
-1709 KITNVQDIA
+1709 
-1718 NSTGGGINLAKHTSN
+1718 
-1733 KLANVTASPWLY
+1733 
-1745 VGSESSSSFNNLKDY
+1745 
-1760 QGKYMTVRVWIEKPS
+1760 
-1775 RDTWVQIWND
+1775 
-1785 KQPIYG
+1785 
-1791 NTIKAG
+1791 
-1797 QSGYST
+1797 
-1803 ASGVIPKGITAWN
+1803 
-1816 IPVGNNNN
+1816 
-1824 GTTTTFGWKE
+1824 
-1834 FKIELG
+1834 
-1840 NVATPWSP
+1840 
-1848 NPDDVD
+1848 
-1854 NNIDT
+1854 
-1859 AANNARTNAKNDA
+1859 
-1872 VNAIKN
+1872 
-1878 DSQWQSMGKIVTN
+1878 
-1891 ASFLQNSDGFA
+1891 
-1902 QEVSK
+1902 
-1907 RIVGSTGQTNLYYNS
+1907 GQTNLYYNS
-1922 EFAYT
+1922 EFTYT

-1947 NDRWANYKGSNA
+1947 NDKWSSYKGSNA
-1959 VFALT
+1959 VFAST

-2007 GYAICTI
+2007 GYALCTI

-2020 NSSRMGYKET
+2020 SSSRMGYKET
-2030 SVAAKDINYPHYRT
+2030 SVAAKDINYPYYRT
-2044 LKVENVTVPN
+2044 LKVENVTVPD
-2054 GANYMILHLIARGSS
+2054 GANYMILHLIIRGSS
-2069 NWQFSQPMLVKDDH
+2069 NWQFSQPMLVKDSQ
-2083 VGVYVPSTQLQLNDI
+2083 VGAYVPSTQLQLNQVADKTNSNTDKI
-2098 SSRTQ
+2098 GILQGQITATANKFSSVYTKTDVDNKLSPINKRTE
-2103 FLQDNE
+2103 FLQDNSQ
-2109 KFLLRVTQVGGATK
+2109 FLLRVQQAGAATGGVNNLLTNSDTFDGYSENNTNNIDFQKIEGSGLPAVPNQPSITMMGHVWNDYGSAYNKNDGIYLENGETYWFGVYLMTDSNAGAFRNLSVYASLDKGQTSGSTNKYFAGEAIDFNRTFKGKTK
-2123 ADVNSANSKI
+2123 TWVWNTYKFT
-2133 GDLTTR
+2133 GDGTTR
-2139 VKNTEVAIT
+2139 YNWRIEPYNHIGGSIWTAGYMLVKSPLPPTGWSPNMTDVQMRLD

-2157 TTINGE
+2157 TTIDGE
-2163 LEAKEIVMKA
+2163 LSAEEVIIKSSDMPSGKPKVSISGYGLSIGNEERANDGVLWRYDFNKDGIKIVSDNDRTDA
-2173 TNGAK
+2173 PEVYNYV
-2178 LKLNAQGLNM
+2178 
-2188 ETYNGA
+2188 ET
-2194 QLNLG
+2194 
-2199 TDKMEL
+2199 
-2205 ISPYYSNYN
+2205 
-2214 PLSWRTVIDDKGL
+2214 
-2227 GITEA
+2227 
-2232 QFGYDNT
+2232 
-2239 LKYYNEIQ
+2239 Q
-2247 GYVGPGYANRV
+2247 GYIGNGFANANKNSHTHGRLNTGIELGLTPFHGFLGR
-2258 DGDLPERINS
+2258 DTAIGDLD
-2268 GIEIGLMPFKAY
+2268 L
-2280 GGDKQDKTK
+2280 
-2289 EIYGGDYI
+2289 YGGDYI
-2297 AIGEYH
+2297 GIGEY
-2303 KDDKL
+2303 KQNLDRIYNRDFKP
-2308 MKKRKMN
+2308 
-2315 AGYVFL
+2315 GYL
-2321 TYDDDVYDMKI
+2321 YIPYDMPNWV
-2332 FSDNDKPNPRQGNNL
+2332 SNGNDPFFTEGYIRRGNADRFRRGNNL
-2347 IGNTTFIPSGI
+2347 VGNTQFYPTDAEASIRVTWIAWSDWGNRKMPAIVNGNDSY
-2358 EGGIAVTWTNWSDWT
+2358 GGIAFP
-2373 GKIPAVM
+2373 KE
-2380 RYDGPGKWLGCIAF
+2380 
-2394 GGDGNV
+2394 GNV
-2400 VLSGGGK
+2400 VMFNCKGMRFNMYAQDNQKYSSWGT
-2407 RWNLLGH
+2407 WNNAAWGDTTD

>member
-1 MAKKKTIKYLEN
+1 MAKKTIKYLEN

-71 QATDNLQQAANNL
+71 QATNNL

-107 AVEDAKR
+107 AIEDAKK
-114 AQAEALQAYKEA
+114 AQAEALQAYKDA

-156 GDIDRKNAE
+156 GDINQKNTE
-165 IEQINAVIESTK
+165 IKQINAIIESTK
-177 SDLTATSARLASVR
+177 SDLTATSAQLASVR

-209 NINGKLASKMSNTDF
+209 NINGKLDSKMSNTDF
-224 DKYKERIERNE
+224 DEYKERIERNE
-235 TEITQTKNELQ
+235 TEVTQTKNELQ

-260 VTTQGSSI
+260 VTTQGSNI
-268 TQLAGKIEQKVSKD
+268 TQLAGKLEGKVSKD

-289 DFQVKKANI
+289 NFQVKKANI

-339 TVDGLEVGK
+339 TVNGLEVGK

-409 MKFVFDRSGMTSNIT
+409 MKFVFDRSGITSDIT
-424 MYLNRPKLEVG
+424 LYLNRPKLEVG
-435 ATVYAWEDNVQD
+435 ETVYAWEDNAQD

-488 QRADGI
+488 QHADGI

-505 VTGLTEEFSGK
+505 VAGLTEEFSGR

-530 QTNAKIGALADG
+530 QTNAKIGALSDG

-566 RDTSSK
+566 RDISSK
-572 ISLTKPNGLDG
+572 VSLTTISDKGSVKGLDG
-583 TWIRVNRATTGTTL
+583 TWLKSGKATSGNGTGL
-597 GARSNYFPVKQGK
+597 GARTNYFPVKQGK
-610 LVVGVDVALD
+610 LVVGVDVVLD
-620 GTGNISPYVL
+620 AMGRPYNGSISPYIL
-630 RIEYYDVSNN
+630 RIEYYDASNN
-640 RVNYEDITLQKLGL
+640 RVNYEDVTLQKLGL
-654 SASQITKSGSNFR
+654 TEKDVVRVGLFENYK

-694 GYNMYL
+694 GYDMYL

-708 DVNDGTYEVNPLDQ
+708 DVNDGSYEVNPLDQ

-770 KASQSTVNNL
+770 KASQSTVNDL
-780 TNRVSKNEADI
+780 TNRVAKNEADI

-802 REVSKKID
+802 SEVSKKID
-810 GVNDKVDGIQVGGT
+810 GVNNKVDNIKVGGT
-824 NLIPHSEVDT
+824 NLMRNTTRDYVKFTGNGNWGVDYLTPNHQAVDT
-834 IRGNTDYWVFST
+834 PVEGGETYTFSAWVKNDSSSAGRIDLEIYQWNANHENKANGSSSDVSVWASPGEEKRLVFTKTLLADTTSVRLHARNKDRDGIVAYWT
-846 GNINNYGGRYNPTDK
+846 K
-861 SLELEAHIK
+861 MA
-870 DTNYQFLQWQQQNNV
+870 
-885 LMNTELAHLQV
+885 QV
-896 GDVLTVSAEVYIQNP
+896 
-911 NMSGNITL
+911 
-919 GFRVNPRT
+919 
-927 NYNSYFSTERGIDLR
+927 ERG
-942 NLKTGWQRVSAT
+942 T
-954 GTITQKYLDC
+954 
-964 IKDVQLIRIL
+964 
-974 LAANGLKENNK
+974 
-985 IAFRKI
+985 
-991 KVEKGNI
+991 I

-1008 TDESI
+1008 TDASI
-1013 ELVKTV
+1013 ESVKTV
-1019 ATQTKDGFE
+1019 ATQTKDGFD

-1038 STGEFSKVTTQI
+1038 STGEFSKITTQI

-1055 GVTTQVASVSNRLD
+1055 GVSTQVSSVSNRLD
-1069 NIKVGG
+1069 NL
-1075 TNLAKH
+1075 N
-1081 TSNTLTNRMRVS
+1081 
-1093 EWVYIASSGNTSNFN
+1093 
-1108 LDNYKGQ
+1108 
-1115 TLTMR
+1115 
-1120 AWIDKPTVDAHLQVW
+1120 
-1135 TNASNN
+1135 
-1141 AYAVGNTIK
+1141 
-1150 VGQSG
+1150 
-1155 YSSLTFNVPASFTT
+1155 
-1169 WNIPIGNGKSAE
+1169 
-1181 LAYKE
+1181 
-1186 FKIEKGTIATDW
+1186 
-1198 SPAPEDTNSS
+1198 
-1208 IESAKSIATQ
+1208 
-1218 TKDGFERLTQKTG
+1218 
-1231 YNASTGEFSKV
+1231 
-1242 TTQINEGIKGI
+1242 
-1253 SSEVKSVSNR
+1253 
-1263 VDSVNGRLDNI
+1263 
-1274 KVGGTNLLRKTSNEW
+1274 VGGTNLLRKTSNEW
-1289 KTWTGTGWANNT
+1289 KTWTGTGWANDV
-1301 VDNGSINL
+1301 VDAGSINL

-1314 TFRAEIDNTGNTQRG
+1314 TFRVEIDNTGNTQRR
-1329 VHVEVYVN
+1329 VHAEAYVF
-1337 SENKFLDKI
+1337 SESRSLDQI
-1346 AKTYTQTF
+1346 AKSYTQTF
-1354 VNAGSKGYVTTT
+1354 VNARSKGYATIT
-1366 FTIDRSLTDARI
+1366 FTIDKPLTDVRI
-1378 HPHAAVNSP
+1378 HPHAAADSP
-1387 IPSTVTI
+1387 ITSTVTV

-1411 PAPEDLQAG
+1411 PAPEDLQEG
-1420 IDVAT
+1420 INTAT

-1434 FERMISQIQYNNSTG
+1434 FERMISQIQYNDSTG

-1471 IRTDS
+1471 LTKRGNNMVIKSSFDDGTDLGGWYVASVYGTDFYRTTTTPKPDEMS
-1476 DKKLQS
+1476 SNYCLASGTRDALEANNIFPVTSGTKYYISAWVYTSQKYQGKVGLYVRNSNNNNKTWLGATVPKDNQNRWIKVKNTVTIPNGYNIAQPWLQVEK
-1482 ATQTLTNKIGDLE
+1482 TTNDNEKIYFTDISITRADDNAIELSETMTTRIGDLE

-1511 MTNSAKEWSTKFTS
+1511 MTNSAQELSLKLTNY
-1525 VQANLSNVNNKVDNI
+1525 QNLVLNDIS
-1540 KVGGVNLMRNTTRD
+1540 G
-1554 YVKFTGGGWGV
+1554 
-1565 DYLTPNH
+1565 
-1572 QAIDVATEGG
+1572 
-1582 RTYTF
+1582 
-1587 SAWVKN
+1587 VKN
-1593 DKSSAGR
+1593 N
-1600 IDLEI
+1600 L
-1605 YQYNA
+1605 
-1610 KGENKENGS
+1610 
-1619 SSEVSVWASPGEE
+1619 
-1632 KRLVFTKTLLA
+1632 
-1643 DTTRVRFHTRNRD
+1643 
-1656 NNGTV
+1656 NN
-1661 TYWTKMAQVEKGNIA
+1661 M
-1676 TDWSP
+1676 
-1681 APEDTEN
+1681 
-1688 EIQVLSGK
+1688 
-1696 ITANSNEFSTVYS
+1696 
-1709 KITNVQDIA
+1709 
-1718 NSTGGGINLAKHTSN
+1718 
-1733 KLANVTASPWLY
+1733 
-1745 VGSESSSSFNNLKDY
+1745 
-1760 QGKYMTVRVWIEKPS
+1760 
-1775 RDTWVQIWND
+1775 
-1785 KQPIYG
+1785 
-1791 NTIKAG
+1791 
-1797 QSGYST
+1797 
-1803 ASGVIPKGITAWN
+1803 
-1816 IPVGNNNN
+1816 
-1824 GTTTTFGWKE
+1824 
-1834 FKIELG
+1834 
-1840 NVATPWSP
+1840 
-1848 NPDDVD
+1848 
-1854 NNIDT
+1854 
-1859 AANNARTNAKNDA
+1859 
-1872 VNAIKN
+1872 
-1878 DSQWQSMGKIVTN
+1878 
-1891 ASFLQNSDGFA
+1891 
-1902 QEVSK
+1902 
-1907 RIVGSTGQTNLYYNS
+1907 GQTNLYYNS
-1922 EFAYT
+1922 EFTYT

-1947 NDRWANYKGSNA
+1947 NDKWSSYKGSNA
-1959 VFALT
+1959 VFAST

-2007 GYAICTI
+2007 GYALCTI

-2020 NSSRMGYKET
+2020 SSSRMGYKET
-2030 SVAAKDINYPHYRT
+2030 SVAAKDINYPYYRT
-2044 LKVENVTVPN
+2044 LKVENVTVPD
-2054 GANYMILHLIARGSS
+2054 GANYMILHLIIRGSS
-2069 NWQFSQPMLVKDDH
+2069 NWQFSQPMLVKDSQ
-2083 VGVYVPSTQLQLNDI
+2083 VGAYVPSTQLQLNQVADKTNSNTDKI
-2098 SSRTQ
+2098 GILQGQITATANKFSSVYTKTDVDNKINPLNSRTE
-2103 FLQDNE
+2103 FLQDNS
-2109 KFLLRVTQVGGATK
+2109 KFLLRVQQAGGATK
-2123 ADVNSANSKI
+2123 ADVDGTKSKI
-2133 GDLTTR
+2133 GDLSTR

-2157 TTINGE
+2157 TKINGE

-2199 TDKMEL
+2199 TNKMEL

-2400 VLSGGGK
+2400 ILSGGGK

>member
-57 QKVDESTQAAQNAQ
+57 QKVDESTQAAQNAE
-71 QATDNLQQAANNL
+71 QAANNL
-84 QQRLEEVAN
+84 QQRLEEVAQN
-93 SGLSDEEAQKIINQ
+93 VGISDEEARKIINQ

-114 AQAEALQAYKEA
+114 AQAEALQAYKDA

-156 GDIDRKNAE
+156 GDIDQKNNE

-224 DKYKERIERNE
+224 DEYKERIERNE

-339 TVDGLEVGK
+339 TVNGLEVGK

-373 GKSYSGL
+373 GKSYLGL

-409 MKFVFDRSGMTSNIT
+409 MKFVFDRSGMTSDIT
-424 MYLNRPKLEVG
+424 LYLNRPKLEVG
-435 ATVYAWEDNVQD
+435 DKVYAWEDNAQD

-481 NVSSTFT
+481 NVSSTFS

-530 QTNAKIGALADG
+530 QTNAKIGALSDG

-770 KASQSTVNNL
+770 KASQSTVNDL
-780 TNRVSKNEADI
+780 TNRVSKNEANI

-802 REVSKKID
+802 REVSKKVD
-810 GVNDKVDGIQVGGT
+810 GVNDKVDNIKVGGVNLVRNSAHDPINLDHWTT
-824 NLIPHSEVDT
+824 NGVGNVWYATHSFFRNSTTKMFFLDNKSNQEMTIQTEYMDIEPDTDYTLSMTVFGASGVSSGDVYYNIKYKDGSNTYFNVDRAFKYNPYHAERKVYKFHTSPNSSGSKATQVFIRVDNNGLIPGYSDAT
-834 IRGNTDYWVFST
+834 TM
-846 GNINNYGGRYNPTDK
+846 
-861 SLELEAHIK
+861 L
-870 DTNYQFLQWQQQNNV
+870 
-885 LMNTELAHLQV
+885 
-896 GDVLTVSAEVYIQNP
+896 GDVKL
-911 NMSGNITL
+911 
-919 GFRVNPRT
+919 
-927 NYNSYFSTERGIDLR
+927 
-942 NLKTGWQRVSAT
+942 
-954 GTITQKYLDC
+954 
-964 IKDVQLIRIL
+964 
-974 LAANGLKENNK
+974 
-985 IAFRKI
+985 
-991 KVEKGNI
+991 EKGNV

-1008 TDESI
+1008 TDASI
-1013 ELVKTV
+1013 ESVKSV
-1019 ATQTKDGFE
+1019 ATQTKDGFD
-1028 RLTQKTGYNA
+1028 RLTEKTGYN
-1038 STGEFSKVTTQI
+1038 E
-1050 NEGIK
+1050 
-1055 GVTTQVASVSNRLD
+1055 
-1069 NIKVGG
+1069 
-1075 TNLAKH
+1075 
-1081 TSNTLTNRMRVS
+1081 
-1093 EWVYIASSGNTSNFN
+1093 
-1108 LDNYKGQ
+1108 
-1115 TLTMR
+1115 
-1120 AWIDKPTVDAHLQVW
+1120 
-1135 TNASNN
+1135 
-1141 AYAVGNTIK
+1141 
-1150 VGQSG
+1150 
-1155 YSSLTFNVPASFTT
+1155 
-1169 WNIPIGNGKSAE
+1169 
-1181 LAYKE
+1181 
-1186 FKIEKGTIATDW
+1186 
-1198 SPAPEDTNSS
+1198 
-1208 IESAKSIATQ
+1208 
-1218 TKDGFERLTQKTG
+1218 
-1231 YNASTGEFSKV
+1231 STGEFSKV

-1253 SSEVKSVSNR
+1253 SSEVKSVSNK
-1263 VDSVNGRLDNI
+1263 VDNLS
-1274 KVGGTNLLRKTSNEW
+1274 VGGTNMVRNSGNPQNIEGWHANGSTDILTVAKHPYWKNGQENLFLLINKNTNGNEAMFGSDVIKVDRNTDYTLSYWAFEDSYVPNSDTYFLGRKNGETSNFTIVKQLVRER
-1289 KTWTGTGWANNT
+1289 KYSGGHAEY
-1301 VDNGSINL
+1301 VSV
-1309 DAGTY
+1309 
-1314 TFRAEIDNTGNTQRG
+1314 TFNTGDIDEGYIRFDNNG
-1329 VHVEVYVN
+1329 N
-1337 SENKFLDKI
+1337 SGGNQSGLYI
-1346 AKTYTQTF
+1346 A
-1354 VNAGSKGYVTTT
+1354 N
-1366 FTIDRSLTDARI
+1366 I
-1378 HPHAAVNSP
+1378 
-1387 IPSTVTI
+1387 
-1394 KWRREKL
+1394 KL

-1411 PAPEDLQAG
+1411 PAPKDLQEG
-1420 IDVAT
+1420 INIAT

-1434 FERMISQIQYNNSTG
+1434 FERMISQIQYNDSTG

-1482 ATQTLTNKIGDLE
+1482 ATQTLTTKIGDLE
-1495 RTVRTNTTNIG
+1495 KTIRTNTTNIG

-1511 MTNSAKEWSTKFTS
+1511 MTNSANELSLKLTSYQNLVQNDISGLGGGKNLARGTSDSWQGVGTQEFSGGTNFVKKVADVYLDDLSVGDKIS
-1525 VQANLSNVNNKVDNI
+1525 VQI
-1540 KVGGVNLMRNTTRD
+1540 
-1554 YVKFTGGGWGV
+1554 
-1565 DYLTPNH
+1565 
-1572 QAIDVATEGG
+1572 
-1582 RTYTF
+1582 
-1587 SAWVKN
+1587 
-1593 DKSSAGR
+1593 
-1600 IDLEI
+1600 I
-1605 YQYNA
+1605 YQYSGVTTSNA
-1610 KGENKENGS
+1610 QCWLQGVGDVTGWSGGNFYGTPSVINMQTGTDVKHGS
-1619 SSEVSVWASPGEE
+1619 SKWT
-1632 KRLVFTKTLLA
+1632 FDITA
-1643 DTTRVRFHTRNRD
+1643 DMKKNRFWGVYYRFD
-1656 NNGTV
+1656 NVNKGA
-1661 TYWTKMAQVEKGNIA
+1661 WFQWLKFKVEKGR
-1676 TDWSP
+1676 
-1681 APEDTEN
+1681 
-1688 EIQVLSGK
+1688 
-1696 ITANSNEFSTVYS
+1696 YC
-1709 KITNVQDIA
+1709 
-1718 NSTGGGINLAKHTSN
+1718 
-1733 KLANVTASPWLY
+1733 
-1745 VGSESSSSFNNLKDY
+1745 
-1760 QGKYMTVRVWIEKPS
+1760 
-1775 RDTWVQIWND
+1775 
-1785 KQPIYG
+1785 
-1791 NTIKAG
+1791 
-1797 QSGYST
+1797 
-1803 ASGVIPKGITAWN
+1803 
-1816 IPVGNNNN
+1816 
-1824 GTTTTFGWKE
+1824 
-1834 FKIELG
+1834 
-1840 NVATPWSP
+1840 TPWSP
-1848 NPDDVD
+1848 SPYDTDNKIEILQGQITANANKFNTVYTKTEVD
-1854 NNIDT
+1854 N
-1859 AANNARTNAKNDA
+1859 
-1872 VNAIKN
+1872 
-1878 DSQWQSMGKIVTN
+1878 KIN
-1891 ASFLQNSDGFA
+1891 
-1902 QEVSK
+1902 
-1907 RIVGSTGQTNLYYNS
+1907 
-1922 EFAYT
+1922 
-1927 GTDPHNMDGIQST
+1927 P
-1940 RNVAYSK
+1940 
-1947 NDRWANYKGSNA
+1947 
-1959 VFALT
+1959 
-1964 RGTLNDYYYIEHRKD
+1964 
-1979 KYVKVQPG
+1979 
-1987 EVVSASVVTWVTGGS
+1987 
-2002 DVPRD
+2002 
-2007 GYAICTI
+2007 
-2014 SFYKDL
+2014 L
-2020 NSSRMGYKET
+2020 NS
-2030 SVAAKDINYPHYRT
+2030 RT
-2044 LKVENVTVPN
+2044 E
-2054 GANYMILHLIARGSS
+2054 
-2069 NWQFSQPMLVKDDH
+2069 
-2083 VGVYVPSTQLQLNDI
+2083 
-2098 SSRTQ
+2098 
-2103 FLQDNE
+2103 FLQDNS
-2109 KFLLRVTQVGGATK
+2109 KFLLRVQQAGGATK
-2123 ADVNSANSKI
+2123 ADVDNKLSLINKRTEFLQDNSQFLLRVQESGAATGGVNNLLTNSDTFDGYSENNTNSFDFQKI
-2133 GDLTTR
+2133 EGSGLPSVPNQPSITMMGHVWNNYGSAYNKNDGIYLENGETYWFGVYLMTDSNNGAFRNLSVYATTDKNSNGGSATKSYAGETIDFNKHFGGKTKTWKWNTFKLTGDGTTR
-2139 VKNTEVAIT
+2139 YNWRIEPFNHIGGSIWTAGYMLVKSPLPPTGWSPNMTDVQMRLD

-2163 LEAKEIVMKA
+2163 LSAEEVIIKSSDMPSGKPKVSISGYGLSIGNEERANDGVLWRYDFNKDGIKIVSDNNRTDAPKVY
-2173 TNGAK
+2173 NYV
-2178 LKLNAQGLNM
+2178 
-2188 ETYNGA
+2188 ET
-2194 QLNLG
+2194 
-2199 TDKMEL
+2199 
-2205 ISPYYSNYN
+2205 
-2214 PLSWRTVIDDKGL
+2214 
-2227 GITEA
+2227 
-2232 QFGYDNT
+2232 
-2239 LKYYNEIQ
+2239 Q
-2247 GYVGPGYANRV
+2247 GYIGNGFANANKNAHTHGRLNTGIELGLTPFHGFLGR
-2258 DGDLPERINS
+2258 DTAIGDLD
-2268 GIEIGLMPFKAY
+2268 L
-2280 GGDKQDKTK
+2280 
-2289 EIYGGDYI
+2289 YGGDYI
-2297 AIGEYH
+2297 GIGEY
-2303 KDDKL
+2303 KQNLDRIYNRDF
-2308 MKKRKMN
+2308 RP
-2315 AGYVFL
+2315 GYL
-2321 TYDDDVYDMKI
+2321 YIPYDMPNWV
-2332 FSDNDKPNPRQGNNL
+2332 SNGNDPFFTERYIRRGNADRFRRGNNF
-2347 IGNTTFIPSGI
+2347 IGNTQFYPTDAEASIRVTWIAWSDWGNRKMPAIVNGNDSY
-2358 EGGIAVTWTNWSDWT
+2358 GGIAFP
-2373 GKIPAVM
+2373 KE
-2380 RYDGPGKWLGCIAF
+2380 
-2394 GGDGNV
+2394 GNV
-2400 VLSGGGK
+2400 VMFNNKGMRFNMYAQDKQNYSSWGT
-2407 RWNLLGH
+2407 WNNAAWGDTTD

>member
-93 SGLSDEEAQKIINQ
+93 AGLSDEEAQKIINQ

-114 AQAEALQAYKEA
+114 AQAEALQAYKDA

-145 KELEQAKADIQ
+145 RELEQAKADIQ
-156 GDIDRKNAE
+156 GDIDQKNAE
-165 IEQINAVIESTK
+165 IEQINTVIESTK

-209 NINGKLASKMSNTDF
+209 NINGKLDSKMSNTDF
-224 DKYKERIERNE
+224 DEYKERIEHNE

-260 VTTQGSSI
+260 VTTQGSNI
-268 TQLAGKIEQKVSKD
+268 TQLAGKLEGKVSKD

-314 LGRVNDDIYNHA
+314 LGRVNDDTYNHA

-339 TVDGLEVGK
+339 TVGGLEVGK

-409 MKFVFDRSGMTSNIT
+409 MKFIFDRSGMTSDIT
-424 MYLNRPKLEVG
+424 LYLNRPKLEVG
-435 ATVYAWEDNVQD
+435 ETVYAWEDNAQD

-530 QTNAKIGALADG
+530 QTNAKIGALSDG

-566 RDTSSK
+566 RDASSK

-583 TWIRVNRATTGTTL
+583 TWIKVNRATTGTAL

-770 KASQSTVNNL
+770 KASQSTVNDL
-780 TNRVSKNEADI
+780 TNRVAKNAADI

-802 REVSKKID
+802 SEVSKKID
-810 GVNDKVDGIQVGGT
+810 GVNSKVEGIQIGGGKNLVRGTSSDWTGVGRDEFNGSNNQTHIIGYAYLDQLKVGDSVTVTCNYQYSGVTNSNAEVQIQGWGNVDGWGPGQFPRQT
-824 NLIPHSEVDT
+824 PFAMQT
-834 IRGNTDYWVFST
+834 GNDLYKGSINYTFKLTADMVKNRYWQLAWRFNYVNKGAWFQWVFF
-846 GNINNYGGRYNPTDK
+846 K
-861 SLELEAHIK
+861 
-870 DTNYQFLQWQQQNNV
+870 
-885 LMNTELAHLQV
+885 M
-896 GDVLTVSAEVYIQNP
+896 
-911 NMSGNITL
+911 
-919 GFRVNPRT
+919 
-927 NYNSYFSTERGIDLR
+927 
-942 NLKTGWQRVSAT
+942 
-954 GTITQKYLDC
+954 
-964 IKDVQLIRIL
+964 
-974 LAANGLKENNK
+974 
-985 IAFRKI
+985 
-991 KVEKGNI
+991 EKGTT
-998 ATDWSPAPED
+998 ATPWSPAPED
-1008 TDESI
+1008 LNDSI
-1013 ELVKTV
+1013 EATKSI
-1019 ATQTKDGFE
+1019 ATQTKDGFD

-1038 STGEFSKVTTQI
+1038 STGEFSKITTQI

-1055 GVTTQVASVSNRLD
+1055 GV
-1069 NIKVGG
+1069 
-1075 TNLAKH
+1075 
-1081 TSNTLTNRMRVS
+1081 
-1093 EWVYIASSGNTSNFN
+1093 
-1108 LDNYKGQ
+1108 
-1115 TLTMR
+1115 
-1120 AWIDKPTVDAHLQVW
+1120 
-1135 TNASNN
+1135 
-1141 AYAVGNTIK
+1141 
-1150 VGQSG
+1150 
-1155 YSSLTFNVPASFTT
+1155 
-1169 WNIPIGNGKSAE
+1169 
-1181 LAYKE
+1181 
-1186 FKIEKGTIATDW
+1186 
-1198 SPAPEDTNSS
+1198 
-1208 IESAKSIATQ
+1208 
-1218 TKDGFERLTQKTG
+1218 
-1231 YNASTGEFSKV
+1231 
-1242 TTQINEGIKGI
+1242 
-1253 SSEVKSVSNR
+1253 SSEVKSVSNK
-1263 VDSVNGRLDNI
+1263 VASVNGRIDSLN
-1274 KVGGTNLLRKTSNEW
+1274 VGGRNLLYKTKDIDINNKNWYQKGSNVYYDKKYDKKAIHAWGDWSTYVSNQTIHLE
-1289 KTWTGTGWANNT
+1289 ANTDYT
-1301 VDNGSINL
+1301 VSAYLMSYQAGNSGSNGSGILFGIYAKNT
-1309 DAGTY
+1309 AGNQ
-1314 TFRAEIDNTGNTQRG
+1314 TFSLGTLETKGKLSNTEWRRFSSVYHNDTAKDITDFRIEASGDWSTVSGNVWIAEIKLETGN
-1329 VHVEVYVN
+1329 
-1337 SENKFLDKI
+1337 I
-1346 AKTYTQTF
+1346 
-1354 VNAGSKGYVTTT
+1354 
-1366 FTIDRSLTDARI
+1366 
-1378 HPHAAVNSP
+1378 
-1387 IPSTVTI
+1387 
-1394 KWRREKL
+1394 
-1401 EKGNVATDWS
+1401 ATDYT
-1411 PAPEDLQAG
+1411 PAPEDLQDG
-1420 IDVAT
+1420 IDIAT

-1434 FERMISQIQYNNSTG
+1434 FERMISQIQYNDSTG

-1471 IRTDS
+1471 IRLDS

-1495 RTVRTNTTNIG
+1495 STVRTNTTNIG

-1511 MTNSAKEWSTKFTS
+1511 MTNSAKELSTKFTS
-1525 VQANLSNVNNKVDNI
+1525 VQTNLTGVSNKVDS
-1540 KVGGVNLMRNTTRD
+1540 VN
-1554 YVKFTGGGWGV
+1554 
-1565 DYLTPNH
+1565 
-1572 QAIDVATEGG
+1572 
-1582 RTYTF
+1582 
-1587 SAWVKN
+1587 
-1593 DKSSAGR
+1593 GR
-1600 IDLEI
+1600 IDRLNVGGRNLLYKTKDIDINNKNWYQKGSNVYYDKKYDKKAIHAWGDWSTYVSNQTIHLEANTDYTVSAYLMS
-1605 YQYNA
+1605 YQAGNS
-1610 KGENKENGS
+1610 GSNGS
-1619 SSEVSVWASPGEE
+1619 GILFGIYAKNTAGNQTFSLGTLETKGKLSNTEWRRFSSVYHNDTAKDITDFRIEASGDWSTVSGNVWIAEIKLE
-1632 KRLVFTKTLLA
+1632 T
-1643 DTTRVRFHTRNRD
+1643 
-1656 NNGTV
+1656 GT
-1661 TYWTKMAQVEKGNIA
+1661 IA

-1681 APEDTEN
+1681 APEDTDNKIE
-1688 EIQVLSGK
+1688 VLSGK
-1696 ITANSNEFSTVYS
+1696 ITANANEFSTVYS
-1709 KITNVQDIA
+1709 KITN
-1718 NSTGGGINLAKHTSN
+1718 
-1733 KLANVTASPWLY
+1733 
-1745 VGSESSSSFNNLKDY
+1745 
-1760 QGKYMTVRVWIEKPS
+1760 
-1775 RDTWVQIWND
+1775 
-1785 KQPIYG
+1785 
-1791 NTIKAG
+1791 
-1797 QSGYST
+1797 
-1803 ASGVIPKGITAWN
+1803 
-1816 IPVGNNNN
+1816 
-1824 GTTTTFGWKE
+1824 
-1834 FKIELG
+1834 
-1840 NVATPWSP
+1840 
-1848 NPDDVD
+1848 
-1854 NNIDT
+1854 
-1859 AANNARTNAKNDA
+1859 AKNDA
-1872 VNAIKN
+1872 INTIKG

-1891 ASFLQNSDGFA
+1891 AAFLQNSDGFA
-1902 QEVSK
+1902 QEVVKTTTPMVNGGGKNLARGTSDSWTGVYTQEFNGGTNFTK
-1907 RIVGSTGQTNLYYNS
+1907 KVADVYLDDLSVGDRVSVQIIYQYSGVTTSNAKAWLQGYGDVTGWNGGNFYGTPTIINMQ
-1922 EFAYT
+1922 T
-1927 GTDPHNMDGIQST
+1927 GTG
-1940 RNVAYSK
+1940 VK
-1947 NDRWANYKGSNA
+1947 NGS
-1959 VFALT
+1959 F
-1964 RGTLNDYYYIEHRKD
+1964 
-1979 KYVKVQPG
+1979 KYTFDITSDMKKNRFWG
-1987 EVVSASVVTWVTGGS
+1987 VTWRFDNVNKG
-2002 DVPRD
+2002 
-2007 GYAICTI
+2007 AW
-2014 SFYKDL
+2014 FQWLKF
-2020 NSSRMGYKET
+2020 
-2030 SVAAKDINYPHYRT
+2030 
-2044 LKVENVTVPN
+2044 KVEKGKVATPWIP
-2054 GANYMILHLIARGSS
+2054 APEDLAT
-2069 NWQFSQPMLVKDDH
+2069 K
-2083 VGVYVPSTQLQLNDI
+2083 LQLNDI

-2103 FLQDNE
+2103 FLQDD
-2109 KFLLRVTQVGGATK
+2109 KQFLLRVQQIGGATQ

-2133 GDLTTR
+2133 GDLSTR

-2157 TTINGE
+2157 TKINGTLNAKGMILDDQTGSKLEFNSSGLDISYSQNREQYFTFGGNGLDFWRMSRDEAMDDHPDHHKPGYVHLGSMLALDNEYTKSVNRPDQQHTNAPSNNNGIGFVIDVTGGADNFAILQKGAEYRKGEKWGRINFNETVNNSHFPIWEINATGYGSHAWLQSGYNRGRGIFNYSNLYFYTDPVIGTEHDPDGKDYFPIERIGLVGNDGWGGLAVWADNKNVVSIRTNDEYPVVANGLTISKHTGDNDGVYIGGDGRQWVNLINTRNVRADVSSNDGRHYSNHLGSMFLYE
-2163 LEAKEIVMKA
+2163 LKYGALTKTSQLSKKTDIKPLDIEDFYSKILSIDLYRYKYKSQKENEKYRYGGIIDDVNEVKQYNLPQEFISTSGEGIDDSNLIAGLIATAKIQAKEIE
-2173 TNGAK
+2173 
-2178 LKLNAQGLNM
+2178 KLNFRIL
-2188 ETYNGA
+2188 
-2194 QLNLG
+2194 
-2199 TDKMEL
+2199 EL
-2205 ISPYYSNYN
+2205 
-2214 PLSWRTVIDDKGL
+2214 
-2227 GITEA
+2227 
-2232 QFGYDNT
+2232 
-2239 LKYYNEIQ
+2239 
-2247 GYVGPGYANRV
+2247 
-2258 DGDLPERINS
+2258 ER
-2268 GIEIGLMPFKAY
+2268 
-2280 GGDKQDKTK
+2280 
-2289 EIYGGDYI
+2289 
-2297 AIGEYH
+2297 
-2303 KDDKL
+2303 
-2308 MKKRKMN
+2308 
-2315 AGYVFL
+2315 
-2321 TYDDDVYDMKI
+2321 
-2332 FSDNDKPNPRQGNNL
+2332 
-2347 IGNTTFIPSGI
+2347 
-2358 EGGIAVTWTNWSDWT
+2358 
-2373 GKIPAVM
+2373 GKIN
-2380 RYDGPGKWLGCIAF
+2380 G
-2394 GGDGNV
+2394 
-2400 VLSGGGK
+2400 
-2407 RWNLLGH
+2407 

>member
-1 MAKKKTIKYLEN
+1 MAKKTIKYLEN

-71 QATDNLQQAANNL
+71 QAANNL
-84 QQRLEEVAN
+84 QQKLDEVAQN
-93 SGLSDEEAQKIINQ
+93 VGLSDEEVQKIINQ

-135 QFMEEQKAIN
+135 QFMEEQKVIN
-145 KELEQAKADIQ
+145 RELEQAKADIQ
-156 GDIDRKNAE
+156 GDIDQKNNE

-177 SDLTATSARLASVR
+177 SDLTATSTRLASVR

-209 NINGKLASKMSNTDF
+209 NINGKLDSKMSNTDF
-224 DKYKERIERNE
+224 DEYKERIERNE

-339 TVDGLEVGK
+339 TVNGLEVGK

-409 MKFVFDRSGMTSNIT
+409 MKFVFDRSSMTSNIT

-435 ATVYAWEDNVQD
+435 ATVYAWEDNAQD

-505 VTGLTEEFSGK
+505 VTGLTEEFSGR

-530 QTNAKIGALADG
+530 QTNAKIGALSDG

-572 ISLTKPNGLDG
+572 VSLTKPNGLDG
-583 TWIRVNRATTGTTL
+583 TWIRVNRATTGTAL

-654 SASQITKSGSNFR
+654 SASQITKSGSSFR

-694 GYNMYL
+694 GYDMYL

-770 KASQSTVNNL
+770 KASQSTVNDL
-780 TNRVSKNEADI
+780 TNRVSKNEANI

-802 REVSKKID
+802 REVSKKVD
-810 GVNDKVDGIQVGGT
+810 GVNDKV
-824 NLIPHSEVDT
+824 
-834 IRGNTDYWVFST
+834 
-846 GNINNYGGRYNPTDK
+846 
-861 SLELEAHIK
+861 
-870 DTNYQFLQWQQQNNV
+870 
-885 LMNTELAHLQV
+885 
-896 GDVLTVSAEVYIQNP
+896 
-911 NMSGNITL
+911 
-919 GFRVNPRT
+919 
-927 NYNSYFSTERGIDLR
+927 
-942 NLKTGWQRVSAT
+942 
-954 GTITQKYLDC
+954 
-964 IKDVQLIRIL
+964 
-974 LAANGLKENNK
+974 
-985 IAFRKI
+985 
-991 KVEKGNI
+991 
-998 ATDWSPAPED
+998 
-1008 TDESI
+1008 
-1013 ELVKTV
+1013 
-1019 ATQTKDGFE
+1019 
-1028 RLTQKTGYNA
+1028 
-1038 STGEFSKVTTQI
+1038 
-1050 NEGIK
+1050 
-1055 GVTTQVASVSNRLD
+1055 D

-1075 TNLAKH
+1075 TNLVRNSAHDPSSLDHWTTNGVGSVWYATHPFFRNSTTKMFFLNNPNTNQEILIQTEYMDIEPDTDYTLSMIVFGASGVSSGDIYYNIKYADGSNTYFNVDRAFKYNSSRAEKKVYHFH
-1081 TSNTLTNRMRVS
+1081 TSPN
-1093 EWVYIASSGNTSNFN
+1093 SSGSKATQVFIRV
-1108 LDNYKGQ
+1108 DNNG
-1115 TLTMR
+1115 L
-1120 AWIDKPTVDAHLQVW
+1120 IP
-1135 TNASNN
+1135 
-1141 AYAVGNTIK
+1141 
-1150 VGQSG
+1150 G
-1155 YSSLTFNVPASFTT
+1155 YSDGTSMLGDV
-1169 WNIPIGNGKSAE
+1169 K
-1181 LAYKE
+1181 L
-1186 FKIEKGTIATDW
+1186 EKGNIATDW

-1218 TKDGFERLTQKTG
+1218 TKDGFDRLTQKTG

-1401 EKGNVATDWS
+1401 EKGNIATDWSPAPEDTNSSIESAKSIATQTKDGFDRLTQKTGYNASTGEFSKVTTQINEGIKGISSEVKSVSNRVDSVNGRLDNIKVGGTNLLRKTSNEWKTWTGTGWANNTVDNGSINLDAGTYTFRAEIDNTGNTQRGVHVEVYVNSENKFLDKIAKTYTQTFVNAGSKGYVTTTFTIDRSLTDARIHPHAAVNSPIPSTVTIKWRREKLEKGNIATDWS

-1420 IDVAT
+1420 IDTAT

-1434 FERMISQIQYNNSTG
+1434 FERMISQLQYNDSTG

-1471 IRTDS
+1471 IRLDS

-1495 RTVRTNTTNIG
+1495 STVRTNTTNLG

-1525 VQANLSNVNNKVDNI
+1525 VQTDMSSVSNRLDNLS
-1540 KVGGVNLMRNTTRD
+1540 
-1554 YVKFTGGGWGV
+1554 
-1565 DYLTPNH
+1565 
-1572 QAIDVATEGG
+1572 
-1582 RTYTF
+1582 
-1587 SAWVKN
+1587 
-1593 DKSSAGR
+1593 
-1600 IDLEI
+1600 
-1605 YQYNA
+1605 
-1610 KGENKENGS
+1610 
-1619 SSEVSVWASPGEE
+1619 
-1632 KRLVFTKTLLA
+1632 
-1643 DTTRVRFHTRNRD
+1643 
-1656 NNGTV
+1656 
-1661 TYWTKMAQVEKGNIA
+1661 
-1676 TDWSP
+1676 
-1681 APEDTEN
+1681 
-1688 EIQVLSGK
+1688 
-1696 ITANSNEFSTVYS
+1696 
-1709 KITNVQDIA
+1709 
-1718 NSTGGGINLAKHTSN
+1718 
-1733 KLANVTASPWLY
+1733 
-1745 VGSESSSSFNNLKDY
+1745 
-1760 QGKYMTVRVWIEKPS
+1760 
-1775 RDTWVQIWND
+1775 
-1785 KQPIYG
+1785 
-1791 NTIKAG
+1791 
-1797 QSGYST
+1797 
-1803 ASGVIPKGITAWN
+1803 
-1816 IPVGNNNN
+1816 
-1824 GTTTTFGWKE
+1824 
-1834 FKIELG
+1834 
-1840 NVATPWSP
+1840 
-1848 NPDDVD
+1848 
-1854 NNIDT
+1854 
-1859 AANNARTNAKNDA
+1859 
-1872 VNAIKN
+1872 
-1878 DSQWQSMGKIVTN
+1878 
-1891 ASFLQNSDGFA
+1891 
-1902 QEVSK
+1902 
-1907 RIVGSTGQTNLYYNS
+1907 QTNLYYNS
-1922 EFAYT
+1922 EFTYT
-1927 GTDPHNMDGIQST
+1927 GSDPHNMDGIQST

-2007 GYAICTI
+2007 GYAICAI

-2069 NWQFSQPMLVKDDH
+2069 NWHFSQPMLVKDDH

-2109 KFLLRVTQVGGATK
+2109 KFLLRVTQAGGATK

-2133 GDLTTR
+2133 SGLTDRVGATQADVNSANSKIGDLSTR

-2163 LEAKEIVMKA
+2163 LNTQDVVLKGKSSTMALNGDGGVGISDNTGKFGMRL
-2173 TNGAK
+2173 TGAK
-2178 LKLNAQGLNM
+2178 LNFDLKFNNELEKLGGIIATKNSASNNV
-2188 ETYNGA
+2188 NGMHLYVTPL
-2194 QLNLG
+2194 QTLG
-2199 TDKMEL
+2199 K
-2205 ISPYYSNYN
+2205 P
-2214 PLSWRTVIDDKGL
+2214 
-2227 GITEA
+2227 
-2232 QFGYDNT
+2232 
-2239 LKYYNEIQ
+2239 
-2247 GYVGPGYANRV
+2247 
-2258 DGDLPERINS
+2258 
-2268 GIEIGLMPFKAY
+2268 Y
-2280 GGDKQDKTK
+2280 GGDEIGIGKQTALSGSGNIQSAM
-2289 EIYGGDYI
+2289 IYNATGVSKGEGFHWYKPSYLETTEGRTIRVSNAHDPLIWRALKWDTSTQGSFYQPFLSLGYNDDTVGD
-2297 AIGEYH
+2297 
-2303 KDDKL
+2303 
-2308 MKKRKMN
+2308 
-2315 AGYVFL
+2315 
-2321 TYDDDVYDMKI
+2321 
-2332 FSDNDKPNPRQGNNL
+2332 
-2347 IGNTTFIPSGI
+2347 SGI
-2358 EGGIAVTWTNWSDWT
+2358 GFYWNSVKLAGSVDMSDARIWMGGAEANLRFGWTNWTDWT
-2373 GKIPAVM
+2373 GKIPSLY
-2380 RYDGPGKWLGCIAF
+2380 RTEWGKMQGTGGIGV

-2400 VLSGGGK
+2400 ILFGGGR
-2407 RWNLLGH
+2407 RWSMFQH